1 MKKIF
6 SILILSAIAVIA
18 AFSLPSNMKTSRST
32 PDSQGHV
39 LTSLWKEADAF
50 RKADMPLKQLAVLER
65 IRDEAAAKR
74 LHKDF
79 YDAATEAFGVAVSRN
94 WKDSERLEK
103 DLERRIDEYDEPI
116 VTFFHRSGEGYPAD
130 SILASESRLR
140 TGRNTAFYT
149 GFSLPD
155 GAMEDVV
162 ISLVKDDFEYCL
174 WKVCSENEAF
184 DPEGKAFRALRTLC
198 SGRYPLEEY
207 LDYRKSLYRI
217 PYGKS
222 MEECLRFAGEHR
234 GQAVRLLALGEY
246 VTCLK
251 DSLDRADAA
260 SPGYEDLLSLC
271 REYEEERKSY
281 RSGTDRLI
289 ATQVKTFENMI
300 GTLKAKALA
309 VEFERDTVRIL
320 ARNLRSVTLTLKTD
334 ERKPVSLFRTTVS
347 ASGDKLYAPD
357 TIEVVLPGIDDGDY
371 LVELRRGNVKR
382 ESRYSR
388 RSLSIASRKDA
399 EMRNLIYIA
408 DSQTGEPLAKADLE
422 CFRSGELRSTAR
434 DFALD
439 GFTPLPDSFRDSS
452 GGPAANSVVA
462 SFRGPDGFLRK
473 SPELWLTYG
482 EFASSSTGET
492 SAECSIFTDKAA
504 YKPGETLRFKAVLYQ
519 ARTDGSSVVGQ
530 GCPVSVSLK
539 DAEGKEAASAD
550 LVTNEYGSV
559 AGDFLLPA
567 GRRNGRYRLEVSFT
581 APGDSRPTMRSRTV
595 VVDEFV
601 LPDYVISFEPS
612 DSLFLSGDTV
622 AVRGSVVSFT
632 GHKVAAASAT
642 YEVWEYSRT
651 ILSGTLALG
660 DDGSFEIRFPSASE
674 GSGRPYSVTVRVADA
689 TGETIENSRSVFVQG
704 TLYPSVEILN
714 ESGAQARVSAQDWSD
729 VRTVSGPEALV
740 RFSITNPEGKPV
752 ALPVSYTLVDPEG
765 RVSASGTG
773 KTGETV
779 TLRLP
784 SAGAYSLKMD
794 VKAVGRSGRTISAS
808 RQTRL
813 LRFDDSASTLDAP
826 FEHVFSLVGPCR
838 NGSLRPGED
847 IHLKVGAGD
856 GPVWMLVELFGDRKQ
871 LLEKRLVFL
880 EGVSGKEGSVADV
893 MFDCRDDW
901 PEGLF
906 LNVFYFRKGR
916 SFSYSKTFVREREMP
931 ALPLSFSRF
940 VDSALPG
947 ARYGISLSTDP
958 DAEVVA
964 AVFDKSSETFGAN
977 VWNRSFKP
985 VREVASVSVR
995 SGCGFF
1001 TGENLPLGYDSMTE
1015 DVAIVYGKPSGR
1027 PLVATK
1033 SSVAMNDRVASAPDV
1048 VDSVVEESS
1057 AVFDDDVSGSA
1068 TGQVRSDFSTSLA
1081 FEPFLR
1087 PDSDGN
1093 ISFDFETSD
1102 RLSTFVVQV
1111 YAHNK
1116 SMRDTLVRK
1125 EFVVSLPVRLSVVQ
1139 PDYLYRGDRLTLHAA
1154 LNSLS
1159 GKPVDGTVTLSLF
1172 SSGDYRDSRPFRTYS
1187 KKVTVPAGASLPLS
1201 FDLKPADGDSLGIL
1215 LSFAGNG
1222 AETGEAFS
1230 DCVFVTVPV
1239 KEDCQVITE
1248 SHSAVLLPGADRD
1261 AVLKQLRESFTGISS
1276 YGAEY
1281 SETDIR
1287 AMLLDALPAKVD
1299 PERKDVLSVT
1309 EAIYVRKVA
1318 ASLGADV
1325 SGECTDGELM
1335 NMLASCRNA
1344 DGGFG
1349 WFPGMKSSP
1358 ALTAAVLERYSRL
1371 CRLGLAA
1378 GRSELTA
1385 GRSELTA
1392 GRSELT
1398 AGRSDSVPGGFDAGS
1413 AGSDSVSGGSGLTA
1427 GGSEL
1432 TDGRSELTAGGSD
1445 SVSGG
1450 SGLTAGGSEPAP
1462 GGFNPAPSV
1471 RYLDNTQFL
1480 HGRAMPFW
1488 SGLLSWEQYMHV
1500 RSLYPEIGFDVSSE
1514 TASGMM
1520 AVKDNL
1526 KEFKTFAS
1534 RYLTPTARDGRGL
1547 QGMILQKARRIATL
1561 LNLASSR
1568 EGKALASAWGI
1579 TFGTGAK
1586 LRKSLEADVLS
1597 LVEYAV
1603 SHPSGGWYYPDAVM
1617 PQRGLL
1623 ENELYAHTILCDI
1636 FDDES
1641 VRKVTPSAG
1650 LPTPA
1655 ALADGIRLW
1664 IMLQKETQDW
1674 DTDPAFVDAVGV
1686 VLRGGDSVLEPRVV
1700 SLTKTYRSEIS
1711 GIKAA
1716 GNGFSIERRFYREI
1730 PATSATSAPE
1740 ASGAAASPASLA
1752 GGGSFSPASL
1762 DDGGTASGPAV
1773 TDGTSTASS
1782 LASGGSV
1789 SPASLAGGETAFGP
1803 AVTDGTSTASSLA
1816 SGGSVSPASL
1826 ASGGTASC
1834 PAVTDG
1840 TSTASSLSGG
1850 DRSDSPDGRIR
1861 EEISEGAEL
1870 AVGDKIIAEYRISSD
1885 ENRSFVRLSA
1895 PREASFRPVD
1905 QLSRNYGWWQGVIR
1919 LDGSF
1924 TITPQG
1930 YRNVKSDRTEYYFD
1944 VYPEDKTVIREEFF
1958 VTQEGT
1964 FKAPVVTIES
1974 LYAPHYRANDGF
1986 RGSVRT
1992 KFMEKVK

>member
-1 MKKIF
+1 MLQTDMKKIF

-79 YDAATEAFGVAVSRN
+79 YDAATEAFGVAVFRN

-116 VTFFHRSGEGYPAD
+116 VTFIHRSGEGYPAD

-140 TGRNTAFYT
+140 TGRNIAFYT

-222 MEECLRFAGEHR
+222 MEECLRFAGEHK

-271 REYEEERKSY
+271 REYEEERKTY

-300 GTLKAKALA
+300 GTLKAKDLA

-347 ASGDKLYAPD
+347 ASGDRLYAAD
-357 TIEVVLPGIDDGDY
+357 TVEVVLPGIDDGDY
-371 LVELRRGNVKR
+371 LVELRSGNVKR

-388 RSLSIASRKDA
+388 RSLSIAARKDA

-422 CFRSGELRSTAR
+422 CFRSGELRSTAK

-482 EFASSSTGET
+482 EFASSGTGET

-581 APGDSRPTMRSRTV
+581 APSDSRPTMRSRTV

-779 TLRLP
+779 TLELP
-784 SAGAYSLKMD
+784 STGAYSLKMD
-794 VKAVGRSGRTISAS
+794 VKAVGRGGRTISAS

-838 NGSLRPGED
+838 DGSLRPGED

-893 MFDCRDDW
+893 MFDCRDEY

-940 VDSALPG
+940 VDRTLPG

-964 AVFDKSSETFGAN
+964 AVFDKSSEAFGAN

-1015 DVAIVYGKPSGR
+1015 DVAIVYGKPYGR

-1057 AVFDDDVSGSA
+1057 AVFDDDASGSA
-1068 TGQVRSDFSTSLA
+1068 TGPVRSDFSTSLA

-1111 YAHNK
+1111 YAHDK

-1187 KKVTVPAGASLPLS
+1187 KKVTVPAGAALPLS

-1261 AVLKQLRESFTGISS
+1261 VVLKQLRERFTGISS

-1287 AMLLDALPAKVD
+1287 AMLLDALPGKVD

-1385 GRSELTA
+1385 GRS
-1392 GRSELT
+1392 
-1398 AGRSDSVPGGFDAGS
+1398 DSVPCGFDAGS

-1427 GGSEL
+1427 GGS
-1432 TDGRSELTAGGSD
+1432 DSAPGGFDSGSAGSDSVSAGSD

-1450 SGLTAGGSEPAP
+1450 SDSAPGGFDSGSAGSDSVSGGSEPAP
-1462 GGFNPAPSV
+1462 GGFDPAPSV

-1480 HGRAMPFW
+1480 HGCAMPFW

-1636 FDDES
+1636 FDDEY
-1641 VRKVTPSAG
+1641 VRTVTPSAG
-1650 LPTPA
+1650 LPTLSAGLPTPS

-1686 VLRGGDSVLEPRVV
+1686 VLRGGDSVLGTRVV

-1730 PATSATSAPE
+1730 PATSATSGPE
-1740 ASGAAASPASLA
+1740 VASGAASSA
-1752 GGGSFSPASL
+1752 
-1762 DDGGTASGPAV
+1762 
-1773 TDGTSTASS
+1773 S

-1789 SPASLAGGETAFGP
+1789 SSASLAGGETAFGP
-1803 AVTDGTSTASSLA
+1803 AVTDGTSTASSI
-1816 SGGSVSPASL
+1816 SGG
-1826 ASGGTASC
+1826 G
-1834 PAVTDG
+1834 
-1840 TSTASSLSGG
+1840 
-1850 DRSDSPDGRIR
+1850 RSASPDGRIR

-1905 QLSRNYGWWQGVIR
+1905 QLSRNYGWWLGIIR

-1924 TITPQG
+1924 SITPQG

-1986 RGSVRT
+1986 RSSVRT

>member
-1 MKKIF
+1 MLQTDMKKIF

-116 VTFFHRSGEGYPAD
+116 VTFFRRSGEGYPAD

-271 REYEEERKSY
+271 REYEEERKTY

-371 LVELRRGNVKR
+371 LVELRSGNVKR

-388 RSLSIASRKDA
+388 RSLSIAARKDA

-422 CFRSGELRSTAR
+422 CFRSGELRSTAK

-482 EFASSSTGET
+482 EFASSGTGET

-519 ARTDGSSVVGQ
+519 ARTDGSSVAGQ

-550 LVTNEYGSV
+550 FVTNEYGSV

-752 ALPVSYTLVDPEG
+752 ALPVSYTLIDPEG
-765 RVSASGTG
+765 RVSASGSG

-838 NGSLRPGED
+838 DGSLRQGED

-893 MFDCRDDW
+893 MFDCRDEY

-958 DAEVVA
+958 DAEAVA
-964 AVFDKSSETFGAN
+964 AVFDKSSEVFGAN

-1001 TGENLPLGYDSMTE
+1001 SGENLPLGYDSMTE

-1057 AVFDDDVSGSA
+1057 AVFDDDASLSA

-1111 YAHNK
+1111 YAHDK

-1287 AMLLDALPAKVD
+1287 AMLLDALPGKVD

-1358 ALTAAVLERYSRL
+1358 ALTAAVLERYSQL
-1371 CRLGLAA
+1371 CRLGLA
-1378 GRSELTA
+1378 
-1385 GRSELTA
+1385 
-1392 GRSELT
+1392 
-1398 AGRSDSVPGGFDAGS
+1398 PGGFD
-1413 AGSDSVSGGSGLTA
+1413 
-1427 GGSEL
+1427 
-1432 TDGRSELTAGGSD
+1432 
-1445 SVSGG
+1445 
-1450 SGLTAGGSEPAP
+1450 
-1462 GGFNPAPSV
+1462 PAPSV

-1520 AVKDNL
+1520 AVKENL

-1534 RYLTPTARDGRGL
+1534 HYLTPSAKDGRGL

-1568 EGKALASAWGI
+1568 DGKALASAWGI

-1641 VRKVTPSAG
+1641 VRKVAPSAG
-1650 LPTPA
+1650 LPTPS

-1686 VLRGGDSVLEPRVV
+1686 VLRGGDSVLGTRVV

-1730 PATSATSAPE
+1730 PATSATSGLE
-1740 ASGAAASPASLA
+1740 ATSGATSPASFAA
-1752 GGGSFSPASL
+1752 GGSTSPVSFA
-1762 DDGGTASGPAV
+1762 
-1773 TDGTSTASS
+1773 
-1782 LASGGSV
+1782 
-1789 SPASLAGGETAFGP
+1789 AG
-1803 AVTDGTSTASSLA
+1803 VQ
-1816 SGGSVSPASL
+1816 
-1826 ASGGTASC
+1826 
-1834 PAVTDG
+1834 
-1840 TSTASSLSGG
+1840 
-1850 DRSDSPDGRIR
+1850 SDSPDGRIR
-1861 EEISEGAEL
+1861 EEISEGTEL

-1905 QLSRNYGWWQGVIR
+1905 QLSRNYGWWLGIIR

-1924 TITPQG
+1924 SITPQG

>member
-1 MKKIF
+1 MLQTDMKKIL

-79 YDAATEAFGVAVSRN
+79 YDAATEAFSVAVSRN

-116 VTFFHRSGEGYPAD
+116 VTFFRRSGEGYPAD

-149 GFSLPD
+149 FFSLPD

-174 WKVCSENEAF
+174 WTVCSENEAF

-251 DSLDRADAA
+251 DSLDRADA
-260 SPGYEDLLSLC
+260 SSSGYEDLLSLC
-271 REYEEERKSY
+271 REYEEERKTY

-300 GTLKAKALA
+300 GTLKAKDLA

-371 LVELRRGNVKR
+371 LVELRSGNVKR

-388 RSLSIASRKDA
+388 RSLSIAARKDA

-422 CFRSGELRSTAR
+422 CFRSGELRSTANN
-434 DFALD
+434 FALD

-452 GGPAANSVVA
+452 GGPTASSVVA

-482 EFASSSTGET
+482 EFASSGTGEA

-550 LVTNEYGSV
+550 LTTNEYGSV

-765 RVSASGTG
+765 RVSASGSG

-779 TLRLP
+779 TLELP

-838 NGSLRPGED
+838 DGSLRPGED

-893 MFDCRDDW
+893 MFDCRDEY

-958 DAEVVA
+958 DAEAVA
-964 AVFDKSSETFGAN
+964 AVFDKSSEAFGAN

-1001 TGENLPLGYDSMTE
+1001 SGENLPLGYDSMTE

-1057 AVFDDDVSGSA
+1057 AVFDDDASGSA

-1111 YAHNK
+1111 YAHDK

-1172 SSGDYRDSRPFRTYS
+1172 SSGDYRDSRPFKTYS
-1187 KKVTVPAGASLPLS
+1187 KKVTVPAGAALPLS

-1261 AVLKQLRESFTGISS
+1261 AVLKQLRERFTGISS

-1358 ALTAAVLERYSRL
+1358 ALTAAVLERYSQL
-1371 CRLGLAA
+1371 CRLGLAP
-1378 GRSELTA
+1378 GR
-1385 GRSELTA
+1385 
-1392 GRSELT
+1392 
-1398 AGRSDSVPGGFDAGS
+1398 
-1413 AGSDSVSGGSGLTA
+1413 SGLTA
-1427 GGSEL
+1427 G
-1432 TDGRSELTAGGSD
+1432 R
-1445 SVSGG
+1445 
-1450 SGLTAGGSEPAP
+1450 SEPAP
-1462 GGFNPAPSV
+1462 GGFDPGSGGSDWVSGGSEPALGGFDPAPSV

-1520 AVKDNL
+1520 AVKENL

-1534 RYLTPTARDGRGL
+1534 RYLTPSARDGRGL
-1547 QGMILQKARRIATL
+1547 QGLILQKARRIATL

-1568 EGKALASAWGI
+1568 DGKALASAWGI

-1641 VRKVTPSAG
+1641 VRTVAPSAGLSTPSAG
-1650 LPTPA
+1650 LPTPS

-1686 VLRGGDSVLEPRVV
+1686 VLRGGDSVLGTRVV

-1730 PATSATSAPE
+1730 PATSATSGPE
-1740 ASGAAASPASLA
+1740 ATSAAASPASLA
-1752 GGGSFSPASL
+1752 S
-1762 DDGGTASGPAV
+1762 GGTASGPAV

-1782 LASGGSV
+1782 LSGGGRSA
-1789 SPASLAGGETAFGP
+1789 SPASLAAG
-1803 AVTDGTSTASSLA
+1803 VQ
-1816 SGGSVSPASL
+1816 SGSA
-1826 ASGGTASC
+1826 A
-1834 PAVTDG
+1834 
-1840 TSTASSLSGG
+1840 
-1850 DRSDSPDGRIR
+1850 GRIR
-1861 EEISEGAEL
+1861 EEISEGTEL

-1905 QLSRNYGWWQGVIR
+1905 QLSRNYGWWLGILR

-1924 TITPQG
+1924 SITPQG

-1944 VYPEDKTVIREEFF
+1944 VYPEDKTVIKEEFF

>member
-79 YDAATEAFGVAVSRN
+79 YDAATEAFSVAVSRN

-116 VTFFHRSGEGYPAD
+116 VTFFRRSGEGYPAD

-149 GFSLPD
+149 FFSLPD

-174 WKVCSENEAF
+174 WTVCSENEAF

-251 DSLDRADAA
+251 DSLDRADA
-260 SPGYEDLLSLC
+260 SSSGYEDLLSLC
-271 REYEEERKSY
+271 REYEEERKTY

-300 GTLKAKALA
+300 GTLKAKDLA

-371 LVELRRGNVKR
+371 LVELRSENVKW

-388 RSLSIASRKDA
+388 RSLSIAARKDA

-422 CFRSGELRSTAR
+422 CFCSGELRSTAK

-482 EFASSSTGET
+482 EFASSGSGET

-651 ILSGTLALG
+651 ILSGTLALR

-752 ALPVSYTLVDPEG
+752 ALPVSYTLIDPEG
-765 RVSASGTG
+765 RVSASGSG

-838 NGSLRPGED
+838 DGSLRPGED

-893 MFDCRDDW
+893 MFDCRDEY

-940 VDSALPG
+940 VDRTLPG

-958 DAEVVA
+958 DAEAVA
-964 AVFDKSSETFGAN
+964 AVFDKSSEVFGAN

-1001 TGENLPLGYDSMTE
+1001 SGENLPLGYDSMTE

-1057 AVFDDDVSGSA
+1057 AVFDDDASGSA
-1068 TGQVRSDFSTSLA
+1068 TGPVRSDFSTSLA

-1087 PDSDGN
+1087 PDSEGN

-1111 YAHNK
+1111 YAHDK

-1172 SSGDYRDSRPFRTYS
+1172 GSGDYRDSRPFRTYS
-1187 KKVTVPAGASLPLS
+1187 KKVTVPAGAALPLS

-1261 AVLKQLRESFTGISS
+1261 VVLKQLRERFTGISS

-1378 GRSELTA
+1378 GRSGLTA
-1385 GRSELTA
+1385 GSF
-1392 GRSELT
+1392 
-1398 AGRSDSVPGGFDAGS
+1398 DSVSGGSDPGS

-1427 GGSEL
+1427 GGS
-1432 TDGRSELTAGGSD
+1432 DSAPGGFD
-1445 SVSGG
+1445 PAPG
-1450 SGLTAGGSEPAP
+1450 SFDPAP
-1462 GGFNPAPSV
+1462 GGFDPAPSV

-1520 AVKDNL
+1520 AVKENL

-1534 RYLTPTARDGRGL
+1534 RYLTPSARDGRGL
-1547 QGMILQKARRIATL
+1547 QGLILQKARRIATL

-1568 EGKALASAWGI
+1568 DGKALASAWGI

-1636 FDDES
+1636 FDDEY

-1650 LPTPA
+1650 LPTPS

-1686 VLRGGDSVLEPRVV
+1686 VLRGGDSVLGTRVV

-1730 PATSATSAPE
+1730 PATSATSGPE
-1740 ASGAAASPASLA
+1740 ATSGAASPASLA
-1752 GGGSFSPASL
+1752 TGVQSGSA
-1762 DDGGTASGPAV
+1762 A
-1773 TDGTSTASS
+1773 
-1782 LASGGSV
+1782 
-1789 SPASLAGGETAFGP
+1789 
-1803 AVTDGTSTASSLA
+1803 
-1816 SGGSVSPASL
+1816 
-1826 ASGGTASC
+1826 
-1834 PAVTDG
+1834 
-1840 TSTASSLSGG
+1840 
-1850 DRSDSPDGRIR
+1850 GRIR
-1861 EEISEGAEL
+1861 EEISEGTEL

-1905 QLSRNYGWWQGVIR
+1905 QLSRNYGWWLGIIR

-1924 TITPQG
+1924 SITPQG

-1986 RGSVRT
+1986 RSSVRT

>member
-1 MKKIF
+1 MLQTDMKKIF

-32 PDSQGHV
+32 PDSHGHV

-79 YDAATEAFGVAVSRN
+79 YDAATEAFGVAVFRN

-116 VTFFHRSGEGYPAD
+116 VTFIHRSGEGYPAD

-140 TGRNTAFYT
+140 TGRNIAFYT

-271 REYEEERKSY
+271 REYEEERKTY

-300 GTLKAKALA
+300 GTLKAKDLA

-347 ASGDKLYAPD
+347 ASGDRLYAAD
-357 TIEVVLPGIDDGDY
+357 TVEVVLPGIDDGDY
-371 LVELRRGNVKR
+371 LVELRSGNVKR
-382 ESRYSR
+382 ESRYFR

-422 CFRSGELRSTAR
+422 CFRSGELRSTAK

-482 EFASSSTGET
+482 EFASSGTGET

-519 ARTDGSSVVGQ
+519 ARADGSSVAGQ
-530 GCPVSVSLK
+530 GCPVSVSFK

-595 VVDEFV
+595 IVDEFV

-765 RVSASGTG
+765 RVSASGSG

-779 TLRLP
+779 TLELP

-794 VKAVGRSGRTISAS
+794 VKAVGRGGRTISAS

-838 NGSLRPGED
+838 DGSLRPGED

-893 MFDCRDDW
+893 MFDCRDEY

-940 VDSALPG
+940 VDRTLPG

-964 AVFDKSSETFGAN
+964 AVFDKSSEAFGAN

-1015 DVAIVYGKPSGR
+1015 DVAIVYGKPYGR

-1057 AVFDDDVSGSA
+1057 AVFDDDASGSA
-1068 TGQVRSDFSTSLA
+1068 TGPVRSDFSTSLA

-1111 YAHNK
+1111 YAHDK

-1187 KKVTVPAGASLPLS
+1187 KKVTVPAGAALPLS

-1261 AVLKQLRESFTGISS
+1261 VVLKQLRERFTGISS

-1287 AMLLDALPAKVD
+1287 AMLLDALPGKVD

-1385 GRSELTA
+1385 GRS
-1392 GRSELT
+1392 
-1398 AGRSDSVPGGFDAGS
+1398 DSVPCGFDAGS

-1427 GGSEL
+1427 GGS
-1432 TDGRSELTAGGSD
+1432 DSAPGGFDSGSAGSD
-1445 SVSGG
+1445 SVS
-1450 SGLTAGGSEPAP
+1450 GGSEPAP
-1462 GGFNPAPSV
+1462 GGFDPAPSV

-1480 HGRAMPFW
+1480 HGCAMPFW

-1636 FDDES
+1636 FDDEY
-1641 VRKVTPSAG
+1641 VRTVTPSAG
-1650 LPTPA
+1650 LPTLSAGLPTPS

-1686 VLRGGDSVLEPRVV
+1686 VLRGGDSVLGTRVV

-1730 PATSATSAPE
+1730 PATSATSGPE
-1740 ASGAAASPASLA
+1740 VASGAASSA
-1752 GGGSFSPASL
+1752 
-1762 DDGGTASGPAV
+1762 
-1773 TDGTSTASS
+1773 S

-1789 SPASLAGGETAFGP
+1789 SSASLAGGETAFGP
-1803 AVTDGTSTASSLA
+1803 AVTDGTSTASSI
-1816 SGGSVSPASL
+1816 SGG
-1826 ASGGTASC
+1826 G
-1834 PAVTDG
+1834 
-1840 TSTASSLSGG
+1840 
-1850 DRSDSPDGRIR
+1850 RSASPDGRIR

-1905 QLSRNYGWWQGVIR
+1905 QLSRNYGWWLGIIR

-1924 TITPQG
+1924 SITPQG

-1986 RGSVRT
+1986 RSSVRT

>member
-1 MKKIF
+1 MLQTDMKKIF

-116 VTFFHRSGEGYPAD
+116 VTFIHRSGEGYPAD

-222 MEECLRFAGEHR
+222 MEECLRFAGEHK

-271 REYEEERKSY
+271 REYEEERKTY

-371 LVELRRGNVKR
+371 LVELRSGNVKR

-422 CFRSGELRSTAR
+422 CFRSGELRSTAK

-595 VVDEFV
+595 IVDEFV

-779 TLRLP
+779 TLELP
-784 SAGAYSLKMD
+784 STGAYSLKMD

-893 MFDCRDDW
+893 MFDCRDEY

-940 VDSALPG
+940 VDRTLPG

-958 DAEVVA
+958 DAEAVA

-1001 TGENLPLGYDSMTE
+1001 SGENLPLGYDSMTE

-1033 SSVAMNDRVASAPDV
+1033 SSVAMNDLVASAPDV

-1057 AVFDDDVSGSA
+1057 AVFDDDASGSA
-1068 TGQVRSDFSTSLA
+1068 TGPVRSDFSTSLA

-1111 YAHNK
+1111 YAHDK

-1159 GKPVDGTVTLSLF
+1159 GKPVDGMVTLSLF

-1187 KKVTVPAGASLPLS
+1187 KKVTVPAGAALPLS

-1261 AVLKQLRESFTGISS
+1261 VVLKQLRERFTGISS

-1287 AMLLDALPAKVD
+1287 AMLLDALPGKVD

-1385 GRSELTA
+1385 GRS
-1392 GRSELT
+1392 
-1398 AGRSDSVPGGFDAGS
+1398 DSVPCGFDAGS

-1427 GGSEL
+1427 GGS
-1432 TDGRSELTAGGSD
+1432 DSAPGGFDSGSAGSDSVSAGSD

-1450 SGLTAGGSEPAP
+1450 SDSAPGGFDSGSAGSDSVSGGSEPAP
-1462 GGFNPAPSV
+1462 GGFDPAPSV

-1480 HGRAMPFW
+1480 HGCAMPFW

-1534 RYLTPTARDGRGL
+1534 RYLTPSARDGRGL
-1547 QGMILQKARRIATL
+1547 QGLILQKARRIATL

-1568 EGKALASAWGI
+1568 DGKALASAWGI

-1636 FDDES
+1636 FDDEY
-1641 VRKVTPSAG
+1641 VRTVTPSAG
-1650 LPTPA
+1650 LPTLSAGLPTPS

-1686 VLRGGDSVLEPRVV
+1686 VLRGGDSVLGTRVV

-1716 GNGFSIERRFYREI
+1716 GNGFSIERRFSRDI
-1730 PATSATSAPE
+1730 PATSATAGPE
-1740 ASGAAASPASLA
+1740 VARGAASSA
-1752 GGGSFSPASL
+1752 
-1762 DDGGTASGPAV
+1762 
-1773 TDGTSTASS
+1773 S

-1789 SPASLAGGETAFGP
+1789 SSASLAGGETAFGP
-1803 AVTDGTSTASSLA
+1803 AVTDGTSTASSI
-1816 SGGSVSPASL
+1816 SGG
-1826 ASGGTASC
+1826 G
-1834 PAVTDG
+1834 
-1840 TSTASSLSGG
+1840 
-1850 DRSDSPDGRIR
+1850 RSASPDGRIR

-1905 QLSRNYGWWQGVIR
+1905 QLSRNYGWWLGIIR

-1924 TITPQG
+1924 SITPQG

-1986 RGSVRT
+1986 RGSVWT

>member
-1 MKKIF
+1 MLQTDMKKIF

-116 VTFFHRSGEGYPAD
+116 VTFFRRSGEGYPAD

-251 DSLDRADAA
+251 DSLDRADAS

-271 REYEEERKSY
+271 REYEEERKTY

-347 ASGDKLYAPD
+347 ASGDKLYAAD
-357 TIEVVLPGIDDGDY
+357 TVEVVLPGIDDGDY
-371 LVELRRGNVKR
+371 LVELRSGNVKR

-388 RSLSIASRKDA
+388 RSLSIAARKDA

-422 CFRSGELRSTAR
+422 CFRSGELSSTAK

-482 EFASSSTGET
+482 EFASSGTGET

-642 YEVWEYSRT
+642 YEVREYSRT

-714 ESGAQARVSAQDWSD
+714 ESGAQARVSSQDWSD

-779 TLRLP
+779 TLELP

-794 VKAVGRSGRTISAS
+794 VKAVGRGGRTISAS

-838 NGSLRPGED
+838 DGSLRPGED

-893 MFDCRDDW
+893 MFDCRDEY

-958 DAEVVA
+958 DAEAVA
-964 AVFDKSSETFGAN
+964 AVFDKSSEAFGAN

-985 VREVASVSVR
+985 VREVARVSVR

-1001 TGENLPLGYDSMTE
+1001 SGENLPLGYDSMTE

-1057 AVFDDDVSGSA
+1057 AVFDDDASGSA

-1087 PDSDGN
+1087 PDSEGN

-1111 YAHNK
+1111 YAHDK

-1154 LNSLS
+1154 VNSLS

-1172 SSGDYRDSRPFRTYS
+1172 GSGDYRDSRPFRTYS
-1187 KKVTVPAGASLPLS
+1187 KKVTVPAGAALPLS

-1261 AVLKQLRESFTGISS
+1261 VVLKQLRESFTGISS

-1287 AMLLDALPAKVD
+1287 AMLLDALPGKVD

-1318 ASLGADV
+1318 ASLGVDV
-1325 SGECTDGELM
+1325 SGECADGELM

-1378 GRSELTA
+1378 GS
-1385 GRSELTA
+1385 
-1392 GRSELT
+1392 
-1398 AGRSDSVPGGFDAGS
+1398 FD
-1413 AGSDSVSGGSGLTA
+1413 
-1427 GGSEL
+1427 
-1432 TDGRSELTAGGSD
+1432 
-1445 SVSGG
+1445 
-1450 SGLTAGGSEPAP
+1450 
-1462 GGFNPAPSV
+1462 PAPSV

-1500 RSLYPEIGFDVSSE
+1500 RSLYPEIVFDASSE

-1534 RYLTPTARDGRGL
+1534 RYLTPSARDGRGL
-1547 QGMILQKARRIATL
+1547 QGLILQKARRIATL

-1641 VRKVTPSAG
+1641 VRTVAPSAG
-1650 LPTPA
+1650 LPTPS

-1686 VLRGGDSVLEPRVV
+1686 VLRGGDSVLETRVV

-1730 PATSATSAPE
+1730 PATSAASGPE
-1740 ASGAAASPASLA
+1740 ASGAAA
-1752 GGGSFSPASL
+1752 SPASL

-1782 LASGGSV
+1782 LSGG
-1789 SPASLAGGETAFGP
+1789 G
-1803 AVTDGTSTASSLA
+1803 
-1816 SGGSVSPASL
+1816 
-1826 ASGGTASC
+1826 
-1834 PAVTDG
+1834 
-1840 TSTASSLSGG
+1840 
-1850 DRSDSPDGRIR
+1850 RSASPDGRIR
-1861 EEISEGAEL
+1861 EEISEGTEL

-1905 QLSRNYGWWQGVIR
+1905 QLSRNYGWWLGVIR

-1924 TITPQG
+1924 SITPQG

>member
-1 MKKIF
+1 MLQTDMKKIF

-116 VTFFHRSGEGYPAD
+116 VTFIHRSGEGYPAD

-251 DSLDRADAA
+251 DSLDRADA
-260 SPGYEDLLSLC
+260 SSSGYEDLLSLC
-271 REYEEERKSY
+271 QEYEEERKTY

-357 TIEVVLPGIDDGDY
+357 TIEVVLPGVDDGDY
-371 LVELRRGNVKR
+371 LVELRSGNVKW

-388 RSLSIASRKDA
+388 RSLSIAVRKDA

-422 CFRSGELRSTAR
+422 CFRSGELRSTAK

-452 GGPAANSVVA
+452 GGPTASSVVA

-482 EFASSSTGET
+482 EFASSGTGET

-581 APGDSRPTMRSRTV
+581 APGDSRPTMRTRTV

-612 DSLFLSGDTV
+612 DSLFLVGDTV

-752 ALPVSYTLVDPEG
+752 ALPVFYTLIDPEG
-765 RVSASGTG
+765 RVSASGSG

-779 TLRLP
+779 TLELP

-893 MFDCRDDW
+893 MFDCRDEY

-958 DAEVVA
+958 DAEAVA
-964 AVFDKSSETFGAN
+964 AVFDKSSEVFGAN

-1001 TGENLPLGYDSMTE
+1001 SGENLPLGYDSMTE

-1033 SSVAMNDRVASAPDV
+1033 SSVAMNDLVASAPDV

-1057 AVFDDDVSGSA
+1057 DVFDDDASGSA

-1087 PDSDGN
+1087 PDSEGN

-1111 YAHNK
+1111 YAHDN

-1261 AVLKQLRESFTGISS
+1261 AILKQLRESFTGISS

-1287 AMLLDALPAKVD
+1287 AMLLDALPGKVD

-1325 SGECTDGELM
+1325 SGECADEELM

-1358 ALTAAVLERYSRL
+1358 ALTAAVLERYSQL

-1378 GRSELTA
+1378 G
-1385 GRSELTA
+1385 
-1392 GRSELT
+1392 
-1398 AGRSDSVPGGFDAGS
+1398 FD
-1413 AGSDSVSGGSGLTA
+1413 
-1427 GGSEL
+1427 
-1432 TDGRSELTAGGSD
+1432 
-1445 SVSGG
+1445 
-1450 SGLTAGGSEPAP
+1450 
-1462 GGFNPAPSV
+1462 PAPSV

-1534 RYLTPTARDGRGL
+1534 HYLTPSSRDGRGL

-1641 VRKVTPSAG
+1641 VRTVAPSAG
-1650 LPTPA
+1650 LPTLSAGLPTPS

-1686 VLRGGDSVLEPRVV
+1686 VLRGGDSVLGTRVV

-1730 PATSATSAPE
+1730 PATSA
-1740 ASGAAASPASLA
+1740 
-1752 GGGSFSPASL
+1752 
-1762 DDGGTASGPAV
+1762 
-1773 TDGTSTASS
+1773 
-1782 LASGGSV
+1782 
-1789 SPASLAGGETAFGP
+1789 
-1803 AVTDGTSTASSLA
+1803 
-1816 SGGSVSPASL
+1816 
-1826 ASGGTASC
+1826 ASC

-1840 TSTASSLSGG
+1840 TSTALSLSGG
-1850 DRSDSPDGRIR
+1850 GRSASSAGRIR
-1861 EEISEGAEL
+1861 EEISEGTEL
-1870 AVGDKIIAEYRISSD
+1870 AVGDKIIAEYWISSD
-1885 ENRSFVRLSA
+1885 ENRIFVRLSA

-1905 QLSRNYGWWQGVIR
+1905 QLSRNYGWWLGIIR

-1924 TITPQG
+1924 TITSQG

-1986 RGSVRT
+1986 RSSVRT

>member
-18 AFSLPSNMKTSRST
+18 AFSLHSNMKTSRPT

-50 RKADMPLKQLAVLER
+50 RKADMPLKQIAVLER
-65 IRDEAAAKR
+65 IREEAAAKR

-79 YDAATEAFGVAVSRN
+79 YDAATEAFSVAVSRN

-116 VTFFHRSGEGYPAD
+116 VTFIHRSGEGYPAD

-184 DPEGKAFRALRTLC
+184 DPEGKAFRALLTLC

-271 REYEEERKSY
+271 REYEEERKTY

-347 ASGDKLYAPD
+347 ASGDKLYAAD
-357 TIEVVLPGIDDGDY
+357 TVEVVLPGIDDGDY
-371 LVELRRGNVKR
+371 LVELRSGNVKR

-422 CFRSGELRSTAR
+422 CFRSGELRSTAK

-452 GGPAANSVVA
+452 GGPTASSVVA

-550 LVTNEYGSV
+550 LTTNEYGSV

-581 APGDSRPTMRSRTV
+581 APGDSRPIMRSRTV

-612 DSLFLSGDTV
+612 DSLFLAGDTV

-714 ESGAQARVSAQDWSD
+714 ESGAQARVSSQDWSD

-765 RVSASGTG
+765 RVSASGSG

-838 NGSLRPGED
+838 DGSLRPGED

-893 MFDCRDDW
+893 MFDCRDEY

-958 DAEVVA
+958 DAEAVA
-964 AVFDKSSETFGAN
+964 AVFDKSSEVFGAN

-1057 AVFDDDVSGSA
+1057 AVFDDDASGSA

-1111 YAHNK
+1111 YAHDK

-1187 KKVTVPAGASLPLS
+1187 KKVTVPAGAALPLS

-1261 AVLKQLRESFTGISS
+1261 AILKQLRESFTGISS
-1276 YGAEY
+1276 YGADY

-1325 SGECTDGELM
+1325 CGECTDGELM

-1385 GRSELTA
+1385 G
-1392 GRSELT
+1392 
-1398 AGRSDSVPGGFDAGS
+1398 GF
-1413 AGSDSVSGGSGLTA
+1413 DSVSGGSEPAHDGFDPA
-1427 GGSEL
+1427 PGSF
-1432 TDGRSELTAGGSD
+1432 D

-1450 SGLTAGGSEPAP
+1450 SEPAL
-1462 GGFNPAPSV
+1462 GGFDPAPSV

-1534 RYLTPTARDGRGL
+1534 RYLTPSARDGRGL
-1547 QGMILQKARRIATL
+1547 QGLILQKARRIATL

-1636 FDDES
+1636 FDDEY
-1641 VRKVTPSAG
+1641 VRTVTPSAG
-1650 LPTPA
+1650 LPTLSAGLPTPS

-1686 VLRGGDSVLEPRVV
+1686 VLRGGDSVLGTRVV

-1730 PATSATSAPE
+1730 PATSAASGPE
-1740 ASGAAASPASLA
+1740 ASGAAA
-1752 GGGSFSPASL
+1752 SPASL

-1789 SPASLAGGETAFGP
+1789 SPASLAGGETASGP
-1803 AVTDGTSTASSLA
+1803 AVTE
-1816 SGGSVSPASL
+1816 
-1826 ASGGTASC
+1826 
-1834 PAVTDG
+1834 G

-1850 DRSDSPDGRIR
+1850 GRSASPDGRIR
-1861 EEISEGAEL
+1861 EEISEGTEL
-1870 AVGDKIIAEYRISSD
+1870 AVGDKIIAEYRVSSD

-1905 QLSRNYGWWQGVIR
+1905 QLSRNYGWWLVIIR

-1924 TITPQG
+1924 SITPQG

-1986 RGSVRT
+1986 RSSVRT

>member
-50 RKADMPLKQLAVLER
+50 RKADMPQKQLAVLER

-116 VTFFHRSGEGYPAD
+116 VTFIHRSGEGYPAD

-271 REYEEERKSY
+271 REYEEERKTY

-371 LVELRRGNVKR
+371 LVELRSGNVKR

-422 CFRSGELRSTAR
+422 CFRSGELRSTAK

-595 VVDEFV
+595 IVDEFV

-765 RVSASGTG
+765 RVSASGSG

-779 TLRLP
+779 TLELP

-893 MFDCRDDW
+893 MFDCRDEY

-940 VDSALPG
+940 VDRTLPG

-958 DAEVVA
+958 DAEAVA

-1001 TGENLPLGYDSMTE
+1001 SGENLPLGYDSMTE

-1033 SSVAMNDRVASAPDV
+1033 SSVAMNDLVASAPDV

-1057 AVFDDDVSGSA
+1057 AVFDDDASGSA
-1068 TGQVRSDFSTSLA
+1068 TGPVRSDFSTSLA

-1111 YAHNK
+1111 YAHDK

-1159 GKPVDGTVTLSLF
+1159 GKPVDGMVTLSLF

-1187 KKVTVPAGASLPLS
+1187 KKVTVPAGAALPLS

-1261 AVLKQLRESFTGISS
+1261 VVLKQLRERFTGISS

-1287 AMLLDALPAKVD
+1287 AMLLDALPGKVD

-1385 GRSELTA
+1385 GRS
-1392 GRSELT
+1392 
-1398 AGRSDSVPGGFDAGS
+1398 DSVPCGFDAGS

-1427 GGSEL
+1427 GGS
-1432 TDGRSELTAGGSD
+1432 DSAPGGFDSGSAGSDSVSAGSD

-1450 SGLTAGGSEPAP
+1450 SDSAPGGFDSGSAGSDSVSGGSEPAP
-1462 GGFNPAPSV
+1462 GGFDPAPSV

-1480 HGRAMPFW
+1480 HGCAMPFW

-1636 FDDES
+1636 FDDEY
-1641 VRKVTPSAG
+1641 VRTVTPSAG
-1650 LPTPA
+1650 LPTLSAGLPTPS

-1686 VLRGGDSVLEPRVV
+1686 VLRGGDSVLGTRVV

-1730 PATSATSAPE
+1730 PATSATSGPE
-1740 ASGAAASPASLA
+1740 VASGAASSA
-1752 GGGSFSPASL
+1752 
-1762 DDGGTASGPAV
+1762 
-1773 TDGTSTASS
+1773 S

-1789 SPASLAGGETAFGP
+1789 SSASLAGGETAFGP
-1803 AVTDGTSTASSLA
+1803 AVTDGTSTASSI
-1816 SGGSVSPASL
+1816 SGG
-1826 ASGGTASC
+1826 G
-1834 PAVTDG
+1834 
-1840 TSTASSLSGG
+1840 
-1850 DRSDSPDGRIR
+1850 RSASPDGRIR

-1905 QLSRNYGWWQGVIR
+1905 QLSRNYGWWLGIIR

-1924 TITPQG
+1924 SITPQG

-1986 RGSVRT
+1986 RSSVRT

>member
-18 AFSLPSNMKTSRST
+18 AFSLHSNMKTSRPT

-79 YDAATEAFGVAVSRN
+79 YDAATEAFDVAVSRN

-116 VTFFHRSGEGYPAD
+116 VTFFRRSGEGYPAD

-149 GFSLPD
+149 FFSLPD

-174 WKVCSENEAF
+174 WTVCSENEAF

-271 REYEEERKSY
+271 REYEEERKTY

-347 ASGDKLYAPD
+347 ASGDRLYAAD
-357 TIEVVLPGIDDGDY
+357 TVEVVLPGIDDGDY
-371 LVELRRGNVKR
+371 LVELRSGNVKR

-422 CFRSGELRSTAR
+422 CFRSGELRSTAK

-482 EFASSSTGET
+482 EFASSGTGET

-519 ARTDGSSVVGQ
+519 ARTDGSSVAGQ

-581 APGDSRPTMRSRTV
+581 APGDSRPTMRTRTV

-714 ESGAQARVSAQDWSD
+714 ESGAQARVSSQDWSD

-752 ALPVSYTLVDPEG
+752 ALPVSYTLIDPEG
-765 RVSASGTG
+765 RVSASGSG

-779 TLRLP
+779 TLELP

-838 NGSLRPGED
+838 DGSLRPGED

-893 MFDCRDDW
+893 MFDCRDEY

-916 SFSYSKTFVREREMP
+916 SFSYSKTFVREREIP

-947 ARYGISLSTDP
+947 ARYEISLSTDP
-958 DAEVVA
+958 DAEAVA
-964 AVFDKSSETFGAN
+964 AVFDKSSEVFGAN

-1001 TGENLPLGYDSMTE
+1001 SGENLPLGYDSMTE

-1033 SSVAMNDRVASAPDV
+1033 SSVAMNDLVASAPDV

-1057 AVFDDDVSGSA
+1057 DVFDDDASGSA
-1068 TGQVRSDFSTSLA
+1068 TGPVRSDFSTSLA

-1111 YAHNK
+1111 YAHDK

-1154 LNSLS
+1154 VNSLS

-1261 AVLKQLRESFTGISS
+1261 VVLKQLRESFTGISS

-1378 GRSELTA
+1378 A
-1385 GRSELTA
+1385 
-1392 GRSELT
+1392 
-1398 AGRSDSVPGGFDAGS
+1398 GFD
-1413 AGSDSVSGGSGLTA
+1413 
-1427 GGSEL
+1427 
-1432 TDGRSELTAGGSD
+1432 
-1445 SVSGG
+1445 
-1450 SGLTAGGSEPAP
+1450 
-1462 GGFNPAPSV
+1462 PAPSV

-1520 AVKDNL
+1520 AVKENL

-1534 RYLTPTARDGRGL
+1534 RYLTPSARDGRGL
-1547 QGMILQKARRIATL
+1547 QGLILQKARRIATL

-1568 EGKALASAWGI
+1568 DGKALASAWGI

-1636 FDDES
+1636 FDDEY

-1650 LPTPA
+1650 LPTPS

-1686 VLRGGDSVLEPRVV
+1686 VLRGGDSVLGTRVV

-1730 PATSATSAPE
+1730 PATSATSGPE
-1740 ASGAAASPASLA
+1740 ATSAAASPASLA
-1752 GGGSFSPASL
+1752 V
-1762 DDGGTASGPAV
+1762 GGT
-1773 TDGTSTASS
+1773 T
-1782 LASGGSV
+1782 
-1789 SPASLAGGETAFGP
+1789 SPASLATG
-1803 AVTDGTSTASSLA
+1803 VQ
-1816 SGGSVSPASL
+1816 SGSA
-1826 ASGGTASC
+1826 A
-1834 PAVTDG
+1834 
-1840 TSTASSLSGG
+1840 
-1850 DRSDSPDGRIR
+1850 GRIR
-1861 EEISEGAEL
+1861 EEISEGTEL

-1905 QLSRNYGWWQGVIR
+1905 QLSRNYGWWLGIIR

>member
-79 YDAATEAFGVAVSRN
+79 YDAATEAFSVAVSRN

-116 VTFFHRSGEGYPAD
+116 VTFFRRSGEGYPAD

-149 GFSLPD
+149 FFSLPD

-174 WKVCSENEAF
+174 WTVCSENEAF

-251 DSLDRADAA
+251 DSLDRADA
-260 SPGYEDLLSLC
+260 SSSGYEDLLSLC
-271 REYEEERKSY
+271 REYEEERKTY

-300 GTLKAKALA
+300 GTLKAKDLA

-371 LVELRRGNVKR
+371 LVELRSGNVKW

-388 RSLSIASRKDA
+388 RSLSIAARKDA

-452 GGPAANSVVA
+452 GGPTASSVVA

-482 EFASSSTGET
+482 EFASSGTGET

-752 ALPVSYTLVDPEG
+752 ALPVSYTLIDPEG
-765 RVSASGTG
+765 RVSASGSG

-779 TLRLP
+779 TLELP

-838 NGSLRPGED
+838 DGSLRPGED

-893 MFDCRDDW
+893 MFDCRDEY

-964 AVFDKSSETFGAN
+964 AVFDKSSEVFGAN

-1001 TGENLPLGYDSMTE
+1001 SGENLPLGYDSMTE

-1111 YAHNK
+1111 YAHDK

-1154 LNSLS
+1154 VNSLS

-1187 KKVTVPAGASLPLS
+1187 KKVTVPAGAALPLS

-1239 KEDCQVITE
+1239 KEDCKVITE

-1261 AVLKQLRESFTGISS
+1261 AVLKQLRERFTGISS

-1358 ALTAAVLERYSRL
+1358 ALTAAVLERYSQL

-1378 GRSELTA
+1378 A
-1385 GRSELTA
+1385 
-1392 GRSELT
+1392 
-1398 AGRSDSVPGGFDAGS
+1398 GFD
-1413 AGSDSVSGGSGLTA
+1413 
-1427 GGSEL
+1427 
-1432 TDGRSELTAGGSD
+1432 
-1445 SVSGG
+1445 
-1450 SGLTAGGSEPAP
+1450 
-1462 GGFNPAPSV
+1462 PAPSV

-1514 TASGMM
+1514 TASGMI

-1534 RYLTPTARDGRGL
+1534 HYLTPSARDGRGL
-1547 QGMILQKARRIATL
+1547 QGQILQKARRIATL

-1568 EGKALASAWGI
+1568 DGKALASAWGI

-1603 SHPSGGWYYPDAVM
+1603 SHQSGGWYYPDAVM

-1636 FDDES
+1636 FDDEY

-1650 LPTPA
+1650 LPTPSA
-1655 ALADGIRLW
+1655 GLPTPSALADGIRLW

-1686 VLRGGDSVLEPRVV
+1686 VLRGGDSVLGTRVV

-1730 PATSATSAPE
+1730 PATSATSGPE
-1740 ASGAAASPASLA
+1740 ATSAAASPASLA
-1752 GGGSFSPASL
+1752 V
-1762 DDGGTASGPAV
+1762 GGT
-1773 TDGTSTASS
+1773 T
-1782 LASGGSV
+1782 
-1789 SPASLAGGETAFGP
+1789 SPASLATG
-1803 AVTDGTSTASSLA
+1803 VQ
-1816 SGGSVSPASL
+1816 SGSA
-1826 ASGGTASC
+1826 A
-1834 PAVTDG
+1834 
-1840 TSTASSLSGG
+1840 
-1850 DRSDSPDGRIR
+1850 GRIR
-1861 EEISEGAEL
+1861 EEISEGTEL

-1905 QLSRNYGWWQGVIR
+1905 QLSRNYGWWLGIIR

>member
-79 YDAATEAFGVAVSRN
+79 YDAATEAFGVAVFRN

-116 VTFFHRSGEGYPAD
+116 VTFIHRSGEGYPAD

-174 WKVCSENEAF
+174 WKVSSENEAF

-251 DSLDRADAA
+251 DSLDRADA
-260 SPGYEDLLSLC
+260 SSSGYEDLLSLC
-271 REYEEERKSY
+271 QEYEEERKTY

-357 TIEVVLPGIDDGDY
+357 TIEVVLPGVDDGDY
-371 LVELRRGNVKR
+371 LVELRSGNVKW

-388 RSLSIASRKDA
+388 RSLSIAVRKDA

-422 CFRSGELRSTAR
+422 CFRSGELRSTAK

-452 GGPAANSVVA
+452 GGPTASSVVA

-482 EFASSSTGET
+482 EFASSGTGET

-581 APGDSRPTMRSRTV
+581 APGDSRPTMRTRTV

-612 DSLFLSGDTV
+612 DSLFLVGDTV

-752 ALPVSYTLVDPEG
+752 ALPVFYTLIDPEG
-765 RVSASGTG
+765 RVSASGSG

-779 TLRLP
+779 TLELP

-794 VKAVGRSGRTISAS
+794 VKAVGRGGRTISAS

-838 NGSLRPGED
+838 DGSLRPGED

-893 MFDCRDDW
+893 MFACSDEY

-940 VDSALPG
+940 VDRTLPG

-964 AVFDKSSETFGAN
+964 AVFDKSSEVFGAN

-1033 SSVAMNDRVASAPDV
+1033 SSVAMNDLVASAPDV

-1057 AVFDDDVSGSA
+1057 AVFDDDASGSA
-1068 TGQVRSDFSTSLA
+1068 TGPVRSDFSTSLA

-1111 YAHNK
+1111 YAHDK

-1261 AVLKQLRESFTGISS
+1261 AILKQLRESFTGISS

-1287 AMLLDALPAKVD
+1287 AMLLDALPGKVD

-1325 SGECTDGELM
+1325 SGECADEELM

-1358 ALTAAVLERYSRL
+1358 ALTAAVLERYSQL

-1378 GRSELTA
+1378 G
-1385 GRSELTA
+1385 
-1392 GRSELT
+1392 
-1398 AGRSDSVPGGFDAGS
+1398 FD
-1413 AGSDSVSGGSGLTA
+1413 
-1427 GGSEL
+1427 
-1432 TDGRSELTAGGSD
+1432 
-1445 SVSGG
+1445 
-1450 SGLTAGGSEPAP
+1450 
-1462 GGFNPAPSV
+1462 PAPSV

-1534 RYLTPTARDGRGL
+1534 HYLTPSSRDGRGL

-1641 VRKVTPSAG
+1641 VRTVAPSAG
-1650 LPTPA
+1650 LPTLSAGLPTPS

-1686 VLRGGDSVLEPRVV
+1686 VLRGGDSVLGTRVV

-1730 PATSATSAPE
+1730 PATSA
-1740 ASGAAASPASLA
+1740 
-1752 GGGSFSPASL
+1752 
-1762 DDGGTASGPAV
+1762 
-1773 TDGTSTASS
+1773 
-1782 LASGGSV
+1782 
-1789 SPASLAGGETAFGP
+1789 
-1803 AVTDGTSTASSLA
+1803 
-1816 SGGSVSPASL
+1816 
-1826 ASGGTASC
+1826 ASC

-1840 TSTASSLSGG
+1840 TSTALSLSGG
-1850 DRSDSPDGRIR
+1850 GRSASSAGRIR
-1861 EEISEGAEL
+1861 EEISEGTEL

-1905 QLSRNYGWWQGVIR
+1905 QLSRNYGWWLGIIR

-1924 TITPQG
+1924 TITSQG

-1986 RGSVRT
+1986 RSSVRT

>member
-1 MKKIF
+1 MLQTDMKKIF

-79 YDAATEAFGVAVSRN
+79 YDAATEAFGVAVFRN

-116 VTFFHRSGEGYPAD
+116 VTFIHRSGEGYPAD

-140 TGRNTAFYT
+140 TGRNIAFYT

-222 MEECLRFAGEHR
+222 MEECLRFAGEHK

-271 REYEEERKSY
+271 REYEEERKTY

-300 GTLKAKALA
+300 GTLKAKDLA

-347 ASGDKLYAPD
+347 ASGDKLYAAD
-357 TIEVVLPGIDDGDY
+357 TVEVVLPGIDDGDY
-371 LVELRRGNVKR
+371 LVELRSGNVKR

-388 RSLSIASRKDA
+388 RSLSIAARKDA

-482 EFASSSTGET
+482 EFASSGTGET

-519 ARTDGSSVVGQ
+519 ARADGSSVAGQ
-530 GCPVSVSLK
+530 GCPVSVSFK

-595 VVDEFV
+595 IVDEFV

-765 RVSASGTG
+765 RVSASGSG

-779 TLRLP
+779 TLELP

-838 NGSLRPGED
+838 DGSLRPGED

-893 MFDCRDDW
+893 MFDCRDEY

-940 VDSALPG
+940 VDRTLPG

-958 DAEVVA
+958 DAEAVA

-1001 TGENLPLGYDSMTE
+1001 SGENLPLGYDSMTE

-1033 SSVAMNDRVASAPDV
+1033 SSVAMNDLVASAPDV

-1057 AVFDDDVSGSA
+1057 AVFDDDASGSA
-1068 TGQVRSDFSTSLA
+1068 TGPVRSDFSTSLA

-1111 YAHNK
+1111 YAHDK

-1159 GKPVDGTVTLSLF
+1159 GKPVDGMVTLSLF

-1187 KKVTVPAGASLPLS
+1187 KKVTVPAGAALPLS

-1261 AVLKQLRESFTGISS
+1261 VVLKQLRERFTGISS

-1287 AMLLDALPAKVD
+1287 AMLLDALPGKVD

-1318 ASLGADV
+1318 ASLGVDV
-1325 SGECTDGELM
+1325 SGECADEELM

-1385 GRSELTA
+1385 G
-1392 GRSELT
+1392 
-1398 AGRSDSVPGGFDAGS
+1398 GFD
-1413 AGSDSVSGGSGLTA
+1413 
-1427 GGSEL
+1427 
-1432 TDGRSELTAGGSD
+1432 
-1445 SVSGG
+1445 
-1450 SGLTAGGSEPAP
+1450 
-1462 GGFNPAPSV
+1462 PAPSV

-1641 VRKVTPSAG
+1641 VRTVAPSAGLPTPSAG
-1650 LPTPA
+1650 LPTPS

-1686 VLRGGDSVLEPRVV
+1686 VLRGGDSVLGTRVV

-1730 PATSATSAPE
+1730 PATSATSGPE
-1740 ASGAAASPASLA
+1740 VASGAASSA
-1752 GGGSFSPASL
+1752 
-1762 DDGGTASGPAV
+1762 
-1773 TDGTSTASS
+1773 S

-1789 SPASLAGGETAFGP
+1789 SSASLAGGETAFGP
-1803 AVTDGTSTASSLA
+1803 AVTDGTSTASSI
-1816 SGGSVSPASL
+1816 SGG
-1826 ASGGTASC
+1826 G
-1834 PAVTDG
+1834 
-1840 TSTASSLSGG
+1840 
-1850 DRSDSPDGRIR
+1850 RSASPDGRIR

-1895 PREASFRPVD
+1895 PREASFRPGD
-1905 QLSRNYGWWQGVIR
+1905 QLSRNYGWWLGIIR

-1924 TITPQG
+1924 SITPQG

-1986 RGSVRT
+1986 RSSVRT

>member
-79 YDAATEAFGVAVSRN
+79 YDAATEAFGVAVFRN

-116 VTFFHRSGEGYPAD
+116 VTFIHRSGEGYPAD

-222 MEECLRFAGEHR
+222 MEECLRFAGEHK

-271 REYEEERKSY
+271 REYEEERKTY

-300 GTLKAKALA
+300 GTLKAKDLA

-347 ASGDKLYAPD
+347 ASGDRLYAAD
-357 TIEVVLPGIDDGDY
+357 TVEVVLPGIDDGDY
-371 LVELRRGNVKR
+371 LVELRSGNVKR
-382 ESRYSR
+382 ESRYFR

-422 CFRSGELRSTAR
+422 CFRSGELRSTAK

-482 EFASSSTGET
+482 EFASSGTGET

-519 ARTDGSSVVGQ
+519 ARADGSSVAGQ
-530 GCPVSVSLK
+530 GCPVSVSFK

-595 VVDEFV
+595 IVDEFV

-779 TLRLP
+779 TLELP
-784 SAGAYSLKMD
+784 STGAYSLKMD
-794 VKAVGRSGRTISAS
+794 VKAVGRGGRTISAS

-838 NGSLRPGED
+838 DGSLRPGED

-893 MFDCRDDW
+893 MFDCRDEY

-940 VDSALPG
+940 VDRTLPG

-964 AVFDKSSETFGAN
+964 AVFDKSSEAFGAN

-1057 AVFDDDVSGSA
+1057 AVFDDDASGSA
-1068 TGQVRSDFSTSLA
+1068 TGPVRSDFSTSLA

-1111 YAHNK
+1111 YAHDK

-1159 GKPVDGTVTLSLF
+1159 GKPVDGMVTLSLF

-1187 KKVTVPAGASLPLS
+1187 KKVTVPAGAALPLS

-1261 AVLKQLRESFTGISS
+1261 VVLKQLRERFTGISS

-1287 AMLLDALPAKVD
+1287 AMLLDALPGKVD

-1385 GRSELTA
+1385 GRS
-1392 GRSELT
+1392 
-1398 AGRSDSVPGGFDAGS
+1398 DSVPCGFDAGS

-1427 GGSEL
+1427 GGS
-1432 TDGRSELTAGGSD
+1432 DSAPGGFDSGSAGSDSVSAGSD

-1450 SGLTAGGSEPAP
+1450 SDSAPGGFDSGSAGSDSVSGGSEPAP
-1462 GGFNPAPSV
+1462 GGFDPAPSV

-1480 HGRAMPFW
+1480 HGCAMPFW

-1636 FDDES
+1636 FDDEY
-1641 VRKVTPSAG
+1641 VRTVTPSAG
-1650 LPTPA
+1650 LPTLSAGLPTPS

-1686 VLRGGDSVLEPRVV
+1686 VLRGGDSVLGTRVV

-1730 PATSATSAPE
+1730 PATSATSGPE
-1740 ASGAAASPASLA
+1740 VASGAASSA
-1752 GGGSFSPASL
+1752 
-1762 DDGGTASGPAV
+1762 
-1773 TDGTSTASS
+1773 S

-1789 SPASLAGGETAFGP
+1789 SSASLAGGETAFGP
-1803 AVTDGTSTASSLA
+1803 AVTDGTSTASSI
-1816 SGGSVSPASL
+1816 SGG
-1826 ASGGTASC
+1826 G
-1834 PAVTDG
+1834 
-1840 TSTASSLSGG
+1840 
-1850 DRSDSPDGRIR
+1850 RSASPDGRIR

-1905 QLSRNYGWWQGVIR
+1905 QLSRNYGWWLGIIR

-1924 TITPQG
+1924 SITPQG

-1986 RGSVRT
+1986 RSSVRT

>member
-1 MKKIF
+1 MLQTDMKKIF
-6 SILILSAIAVIA
+6 LILILSAIAVIA

-65 IRDEAAAKR
+65 IREEAAAKR

-116 VTFFHRSGEGYPAD
+116 VTFIHRSGEGYPAD

-149 GFSLPD
+149 FFSLPD

-174 WKVCSENEAF
+174 WTVCSENEAF
-184 DPEGKAFRALRTLC
+184 DPEGKAFKTLRALC

-347 ASGDKLYAPD
+347 ASGDKLYAAD
-357 TIEVVLPGIDDGDY
+357 TVEVVLPGIDDGDY
-371 LVELRRGNVKR
+371 LVELRSGNVKR

-388 RSLSIASRKDA
+388 RSLSIAARKDA

-422 CFRSGELRSTAR
+422 CFRSGELRSTAK

-482 EFASSSTGET
+482 EFASSGTGET

-519 ARTDGSSVVGQ
+519 ARTDGSSVIGQ

-581 APGDSRPTMRSRTV
+581 APGDSRPTMRTRTV

-752 ALPVSYTLVDPEG
+752 ALPVSYTLIDPEG
-765 RVSASGTG
+765 RVSASGSG

-813 LRFDDSASTLDAP
+813 LRFDDSASTLDAS

-847 IHLKVGAGD
+847 IHLKVGAGN

-893 MFDCRDDW
+893 MFDCRDEY

-958 DAEVVA
+958 DAEAVA
-964 AVFDKSSETFGAN
+964 AVFDKSSEVFGAN

-1001 TGENLPLGYDSMTE
+1001 SGENLPLGYDSMTE

-1057 AVFDDDVSGSA
+1057 AVFDDDASLSA
-1068 TGQVRSDFSTSLA
+1068 TGPVRSDFSTSLA

-1087 PDSDGN
+1087 PDSEGN

-1111 YAHNK
+1111 YAHDK

-1139 PDYLYRGDRLTLHAA
+1139 PDYLYRGDRFTLHAA

-1187 KKVTVPAGASLPLS
+1187 KKVTVPAGAALPLS

-1261 AVLKQLRESFTGISS
+1261 VVLKQLRERFTGISS

-1287 AMLLDALPAKVD
+1287 AMLLDALPGKVD

-1358 ALTAAVLERYSRL
+1358 ALTAAVLERYSQL
-1371 CRLGLAA
+1371 CRLGLAP

-1385 GRSELTA
+1385 GSF
-1392 GRSELT
+1392 
-1398 AGRSDSVPGGFDAGS
+1398 DSVSGGSDPGS

-1427 GGSEL
+1427 GGS
-1432 TDGRSELTAGGSD
+1432 DSAPGGFD
-1445 SVSGG
+1445 
-1450 SGLTAGGSEPAP
+1450 PAP
-1462 GGFNPAPSV
+1462 GGFDPAPSV

-1520 AVKDNL
+1520 AVKENL

-1534 RYLTPTARDGRGL
+1534 RYLTPSARDGRGL
-1547 QGMILQKARRIATL
+1547 QGLILQKARRIATL

-1568 EGKALASAWGI
+1568 DGKALASAWGI

-1636 FDDES
+1636 FDDEY

-1650 LPTPA
+1650 LPTPS

-1686 VLRGGDSVLEPRVV
+1686 VLRGGDSVLGTRVV

-1730 PATSATSAPE
+1730 PATSAASGPE

-1752 GGGSFSPASL
+1752 VGGTTSPASL
-1762 DDGGTASGPAV
+1762 AGGGTASGPAV

-1789 SPASLAGGETAFGP
+1789 SPASLAGGETA
-1803 AVTDGTSTASSLA
+1803 
-1816 SGGSVSPASL
+1816 SG
-1826 ASGGTASC
+1826 

-1850 DRSDSPDGRIR
+1850 GRSASPASLAAGVQSGSAAGRIR
-1861 EEISEGAEL
+1861 EEISEGTEL
-1870 AVGDKIIAEYRISSD
+1870 AVGDKIIAEYRVSSD

-1905 QLSRNYGWWQGVIR
+1905 QLSRNYGWWLGIIR

-1924 TITPQG
+1924 SITPQG

-1986 RGSVRT
+1986 RSSVRT

>member
-79 YDAATEAFGVAVSRN
+79 YDAATEAFGVAVFRN

-116 VTFFHRSGEGYPAD
+116 VTFIHRSGEGYPAD

-174 WKVCSENEAF
+174 WKVSSENEAF

-251 DSLDRADAA
+251 DSLDRADA
-260 SPGYEDLLSLC
+260 SSSGYEDLLSLC
-271 REYEEERKSY
+271 QEYEEERKTY

-357 TIEVVLPGIDDGDY
+357 TIEVVLPGVDDGDY
-371 LVELRRGNVKR
+371 LVELRSGNVKW

-388 RSLSIASRKDA
+388 RSLSIAVRKDA

-422 CFRSGELRSTAR
+422 CFRSGELRSTAK

-452 GGPAANSVVA
+452 GGPTASSVVA

-482 EFASSSTGET
+482 EFASSGTGET

-581 APGDSRPTMRSRTV
+581 APGDSRPTMRTRTV

-612 DSLFLSGDTV
+612 DSLFLVGDTV

-752 ALPVSYTLVDPEG
+752 ALPVFYTLIDPEG
-765 RVSASGTG
+765 RVSASGSG

-779 TLRLP
+779 TLELP

-794 VKAVGRSGRTISAS
+794 VKAVGRGGRTISAS

-838 NGSLRPGED
+838 DGSLRPGED

-893 MFDCRDDW
+893 MFACSDEY

-940 VDSALPG
+940 VDRTLPG

-964 AVFDKSSETFGAN
+964 AVFDKSSEVFGAN

-1033 SSVAMNDRVASAPDV
+1033 SSVAMNDRVTSAPDV

-1057 AVFDDDVSGSA
+1057 AVFDDDASGSA
-1068 TGQVRSDFSTSLA
+1068 TGPVRSDFSTSLA

-1111 YAHNK
+1111 YAHDK

-1261 AVLKQLRESFTGISS
+1261 AILKQLRESFTGISS

-1287 AMLLDALPAKVD
+1287 AMLLDALPGKVD

-1325 SGECTDGELM
+1325 SGECADEELM

-1358 ALTAAVLERYSRL
+1358 ALTAAVLERYSQL

-1378 GRSELTA
+1378 G
-1385 GRSELTA
+1385 
-1392 GRSELT
+1392 
-1398 AGRSDSVPGGFDAGS
+1398 FD
-1413 AGSDSVSGGSGLTA
+1413 
-1427 GGSEL
+1427 
-1432 TDGRSELTAGGSD
+1432 
-1445 SVSGG
+1445 
-1450 SGLTAGGSEPAP
+1450 
-1462 GGFNPAPSV
+1462 PAPSV

-1534 RYLTPTARDGRGL
+1534 HYLTPSSRDGRGL

-1641 VRKVTPSAG
+1641 VRTVAPSAG
-1650 LPTPA
+1650 LPTLSAGLPTPS

-1686 VLRGGDSVLEPRVV
+1686 VLRGGDSVLGTRVV

-1730 PATSATSAPE
+1730 PATSA
-1740 ASGAAASPASLA
+1740 
-1752 GGGSFSPASL
+1752 
-1762 DDGGTASGPAV
+1762 
-1773 TDGTSTASS
+1773 
-1782 LASGGSV
+1782 
-1789 SPASLAGGETAFGP
+1789 
-1803 AVTDGTSTASSLA
+1803 
-1816 SGGSVSPASL
+1816 
-1826 ASGGTASC
+1826 ASC

-1840 TSTASSLSGG
+1840 TSTALSLSGG
-1850 DRSDSPDGRIR
+1850 GRSASSAGRIR
-1861 EEISEGAEL
+1861 EEISEGTEL

-1905 QLSRNYGWWQGVIR
+1905 QLSRNYGWWLGIIR

-1924 TITPQG
+1924 TITSQG

-1986 RGSVRT
+1986 RSSVRT

>member
-1 MKKIF
+1 MLQTDMKKIF

-79 YDAATEAFGVAVSRN
+79 YDAATEAFGVAVFRN

-116 VTFFHRSGEGYPAD
+116 VTFIHRSGEGYPAD

-140 TGRNTAFYT
+140 TGRNIAFYT

-222 MEECLRFAGEHR
+222 MEECLRFAGEHK

-271 REYEEERKSY
+271 REYEEERKTY

-300 GTLKAKALA
+300 GTLKAKDLA

-347 ASGDKLYAPD
+347 ASGDRLYAAD
-357 TIEVVLPGIDDGDY
+357 TVEVVLPGIDDGDY
-371 LVELRRGNVKR
+371 LVELRSGNVKR

-422 CFRSGELRSTAR
+422 CFRSGELRSTAK

-482 EFASSSTGET
+482 EFASSGTGET

-519 ARTDGSSVVGQ
+519 ARADGSSVAGQ
-530 GCPVSVSLK
+530 GCPVSVSFK

-595 VVDEFV
+595 IVDEFV

-779 TLRLP
+779 TLELP
-784 SAGAYSLKMD
+784 STGAYSLKMD
-794 VKAVGRSGRTISAS
+794 VKAVGRGGRTISAS

-838 NGSLRPGED
+838 DGSLRPGED

-893 MFDCRDDW
+893 MFDCRDEY

-940 VDSALPG
+940 VDRTLPG

-964 AVFDKSSETFGAN
+964 AVFDKSSEAFGAN

-1015 DVAIVYGKPSGR
+1015 DVAIVYGKPYGR

-1057 AVFDDDVSGSA
+1057 AVFDDDASGSA
-1068 TGQVRSDFSTSLA
+1068 TGPVRSDFSTSLA

-1111 YAHNK
+1111 YAHDK

-1187 KKVTVPAGASLPLS
+1187 KKVTVPAGAALPLS

-1261 AVLKQLRESFTGISS
+1261 VVLKQLRERFTGISS

-1287 AMLLDALPAKVD
+1287 AMLLDALPGKVD

-1385 GRSELTA
+1385 GRS
-1392 GRSELT
+1392 
-1398 AGRSDSVPGGFDAGS
+1398 DSVPCGFDAGS

-1427 GGSEL
+1427 GGS
-1432 TDGRSELTAGGSD
+1432 DSAPGGFDSGSAGSDSVSAGSD

-1450 SGLTAGGSEPAP
+1450 SDSAPGGFDSGSAGSDSVSGGSEPAP
-1462 GGFNPAPSV
+1462 GGFDPAPSV

-1480 HGRAMPFW
+1480 HGCAMPFW

-1636 FDDES
+1636 FDDEY
-1641 VRKVTPSAG
+1641 VRTVTPSAG
-1650 LPTPA
+1650 LPTLSAGLPTPS

-1686 VLRGGDSVLEPRVV
+1686 VLRGGDSVLGTRVV

-1730 PATSATSAPE
+1730 PATSATSGPE
-1740 ASGAAASPASLA
+1740 VASGAASSA
-1752 GGGSFSPASL
+1752 
-1762 DDGGTASGPAV
+1762 
-1773 TDGTSTASS
+1773 S

-1789 SPASLAGGETAFGP
+1789 SSASLAGGETAFGP
-1803 AVTDGTSTASSLA
+1803 AVTDGTSTASSI
-1816 SGGSVSPASL
+1816 SGG
-1826 ASGGTASC
+1826 G
-1834 PAVTDG
+1834 
-1840 TSTASSLSGG
+1840 
-1850 DRSDSPDGRIR
+1850 RSASPDGRIR

-1905 QLSRNYGWWQGVIR
+1905 QLSRNYGWWLGIIR

-1924 TITPQG
+1924 SITPQG

-1986 RGSVRT
+1986 RSSVRT

>member
-94 WKDSERLEK
+94 WKDFERLEK

-116 VTFFHRSGEGYPAD
+116 VTFFRRSGEGYPAD

-174 WKVCSENEAF
+174 LKVCSENEAF

-251 DSLDRADAA
+251 DSLDRADAS

-271 REYEEERKSY
+271 REYEEERKTY

-347 ASGDKLYAPD
+347 ASGDKLYAAD
-357 TIEVVLPGIDDGDY
+357 TVEVVLPGIDDGDY
-371 LVELRRGNVKR
+371 LVELRSGNVKR

-388 RSLSIASRKDA
+388 RSLSIAARKDA

-422 CFRSGELRSTAR
+422 CFRSGELSSTAK

-482 EFASSSTGET
+482 EFASSGTGET

-612 DSLFLSGDTV
+612 DSLFLVGDTV

-765 RVSASGTG
+765 RVSASGSG

-779 TLRLP
+779 TLELP

-794 VKAVGRSGRTISAS
+794 VKAVGRGGRTISAS

-838 NGSLRPGED
+838 DGSLRPGED

-893 MFDCRDDW
+893 MFDCRDEY

-958 DAEVVA
+958 DAEAVA
-964 AVFDKSSETFGAN
+964 AVFDKSSEVFGAN

-1001 TGENLPLGYDSMTE
+1001 SGENLPLGYDSMTE

-1057 AVFDDDVSGSA
+1057 AVSDDDASLSA
-1068 TGQVRSDFSTSLA
+1068 TGPVRSDFSTSLA

-1087 PDSDGN
+1087 PDSEGN

-1111 YAHNK
+1111 YAHDK

-1261 AVLKQLRESFTGISS
+1261 AVLKQLREHFTGISS

-1325 SGECTDGELM
+1325 SGECADGELM
-1335 NMLASCRNA
+1335 NMLVSCRNA

-1358 ALTAAVLERYSRL
+1358 ALTAAVLERYSQL
-1371 CRLGLAA
+1371 CRLGLAP
-1378 GRSELTA
+1378 GRSDLTA
-1385 GRSELTA
+1385 GGFDSVSGGSEPA
-1392 GRSELT
+1392 HG
-1398 AGRSDSVPGGFDAGS
+1398 GFDSVPGGFDAGS

-1427 GGSEL
+1427 GGSEP
-1432 TDGRSELTAGGSD
+1432 APGSFD
-1445 SVSGG
+1445 SVP
-1450 SGLTAGGSEPAP
+1450 GGSEPAL
-1462 GGFNPAPSV
+1462 GGFDPAPSV

-1534 RYLTPTARDGRGL
+1534 RYLTPSARDGRGL
-1547 QGMILQKARRIATL
+1547 QGLILQKARRIATL

-1636 FDDES
+1636 FDDEY

-1650 LPTPA
+1650 LPTPSA
-1655 ALADGIRLW
+1655 GLPTPSALADGIRLW
-1664 IMLQKETQDW
+1664 IMLQKERQDW

-1686 VLRGGDSVLEPRVV
+1686 VLRGGDSVLGTRVV

-1730 PATSATSAPE
+1730 PATSATSGPE
-1740 ASGAAASPASLA
+1740 ATGAAASTASLASGGSVSPASLA
-1752 GGGSFSPASL
+1752 G
-1762 DDGGTASGPAV
+1762 GGTASGPAV

-1782 LASGGSV
+1782 LSGGGCSA
-1789 SPASLAGGETAFGP
+1789 SSASLAAG
-1803 AVTDGTSTASSLA
+1803 VQ
-1816 SGGSVSPASL
+1816 SGSA
-1826 ASGGTASC
+1826 A
-1834 PAVTDG
+1834 
-1840 TSTASSLSGG
+1840 
-1850 DRSDSPDGRIR
+1850 GRIR
-1861 EEISEGAEL
+1861 EEISEGTEL
-1870 AVGDKIIAEYRISSD
+1870 AVGDKIIAEYRISSE

-1905 QLSRNYGWWQGVIR
+1905 QLSRNYGWWLGVIR

-1924 TITPQG
+1924 SITPQG

-1986 RGSVRT
+1986 RSSVRT

>member
-1 MKKIF
+1 MLQTDMKKIF

-32 PDSQGHV
+32 PDSQVHV

-79 YDAATEAFGVAVSRN
+79 YDAATEAFGVAVFRN

-116 VTFFHRSGEGYPAD
+116 VTFIHRSGEGYPAD

-271 REYEEERKSY
+271 WEYEEERKTY

-347 ASGDKLYAPD
+347 ASGDKLSAPD

-371 LVELRRGNVKR
+371 LVELRSGNVKR

-422 CFRSGELRSTAR
+422 CFRSGELRSTAK

-482 EFASSSTGET
+482 EFASSGTGET

-595 VVDEFV
+595 IVDEFV

-779 TLRLP
+779 TLELP

-838 NGSLRPGED
+838 DGSLRPGED

-893 MFDCRDDW
+893 MFDCRDEY

-940 VDSALPG
+940 VDRTLPG

-964 AVFDKSSETFGAN
+964 AVFDKSSEAFGAN

-1001 TGENLPLGYDSMTE
+1001 SGENLPLGYDSMTE

-1033 SSVAMNDRVASAPDV
+1033 SSVAMNDLVASAPDV

-1057 AVFDDDVSGSA
+1057 AVFDDDASGSA
-1068 TGQVRSDFSTSLA
+1068 TGPVRSDFSTSLA

-1111 YAHNK
+1111 YAHDK

-1187 KKVTVPAGASLPLS
+1187 KKVTVPAGAALPLS

-1261 AVLKQLRESFTGISS
+1261 VVLKQLRERFTGISS

-1287 AMLLDALPAKVD
+1287 AMLLDALPGKVD

-1385 GRSELTA
+1385 GRS
-1392 GRSELT
+1392 
-1398 AGRSDSVPGGFDAGS
+1398 DSVPCGFDAGS

-1427 GGSEL
+1427 GGS
-1432 TDGRSELTAGGSD
+1432 DSAPGGFDSGSAGSDSVSAGSD

-1450 SGLTAGGSEPAP
+1450 SDSAPGGFDSGSAGSDSVSGGSEPAP
-1462 GGFNPAPSV
+1462 GGFDPAPSV

-1520 AVKDNL
+1520 AVKENL

-1636 FDDES
+1636 FDDEY
-1641 VRKVTPSAG
+1641 VRTVTPSAG
-1650 LPTPA
+1650 LPTLSAGLPTPS

-1686 VLRGGDSVLEPRVV
+1686 VLRGGDSVLGTRVV

-1730 PATSATSAPE
+1730 PATSATSGPE
-1740 ASGAAASPASLA
+1740 VASGAASSA
-1752 GGGSFSPASL
+1752 
-1762 DDGGTASGPAV
+1762 
-1773 TDGTSTASS
+1773 S

-1789 SPASLAGGETAFGP
+1789 SSASLAGGETAFGP
-1803 AVTDGTSTASSLA
+1803 AVTDGTSTASSI
-1816 SGGSVSPASL
+1816 SGG
-1826 ASGGTASC
+1826 G
-1834 PAVTDG
+1834 
-1840 TSTASSLSGG
+1840 
-1850 DRSDSPDGRIR
+1850 RSASPDGRIR

-1905 QLSRNYGWWQGVIR
+1905 QLSRNYGWWLGIIR

-1924 TITPQG
+1924 SITPQG

-1986 RGSVRT
+1986 RSSVRT

>member
-1 MKKIF
+1 MLQTDMKKIF

-116 VTFFHRSGEGYPAD
+116 VTFIHRSGEGYPAD

-271 REYEEERKSY
+271 REYEEERKTY

-347 ASGDKLYAPD
+347 ASGDKLYAAD
-357 TIEVVLPGIDDGDY
+357 TVEVVLPGIDDGDY
-371 LVELRRGNVKR
+371 LVELRSGNVKR

-388 RSLSIASRKDA
+388 RSLSIAARKDA

-422 CFRSGELRSTAR
+422 CFRSGELRSTAK

-439 GFTPLPDSFRDSS
+439 GFTPLPDSFRDTS

-462 SFRGPDGFLRK
+462 SFRGSDGFLRK

-519 ARTDGSSVVGQ
+519 ARAGGSSVVGQ

-651 ILSGTLALG
+651 ILSGTLAIG

-689 TGETIENSRSVFVQG
+689 TGETIENSRSVFAQG

-779 TLRLP
+779 TLELP

-893 MFDCRDDW
+893 MFDCRDEY

-940 VDSALPG
+940 VDRTLPG

-1057 AVFDDDVSGSA
+1057 AVFDDDASGSA
-1068 TGQVRSDFSTSLA
+1068 TGPVRSDFSTSLA

-1187 KKVTVPAGASLPLS
+1187 KKVTVPAGAALPLS

-1287 AMLLDALPAKVD
+1287 AMLLDALPGKVD

-1325 SGECTDGELM
+1325 SGECADGELM

-1371 CRLGLAA
+1371 CRLGLAP

-1392 GRSELT
+1392 G
-1398 AGRSDSVPGGFDAGS
+1398 GFD
-1413 AGSDSVSGGSGLTA
+1413 
-1427 GGSEL
+1427 
-1432 TDGRSELTAGGSD
+1432 
-1445 SVSGG
+1445 
-1450 SGLTAGGSEPAP
+1450 
-1462 GGFNPAPSV
+1462 PAPSV

-1520 AVKDNL
+1520 AVKENL

-1534 RYLTPTARDGRGL
+1534 RYLTPSARDGRGL
-1547 QGMILQKARRIATL
+1547 QGLILQKARRIATL

-1568 EGKALASAWGI
+1568 DGKALASAWGI

-1636 FDDES
+1636 FDDEY
-1641 VRKVTPSAG
+1641 VRTVAPSAGLPTLSAGLPTPSAG
-1650 LPTPA
+1650 LPTPS

-1686 VLRGGDSVLEPRVV
+1686 ILRGGDSVLETRVV

-1730 PATSATSAPE
+1730 PATSAASGPE
-1740 ASGAAASPASLA
+1740 ASGAAASPASLDD
-1752 GGGSFSPASL
+1752 GGSVSPASL
-1762 DDGGTASGPAV
+1762 AGGETASGPAV

-1782 LASGGSV
+1782 LSGGGRS
-1789 SPASLAGGETAFGP
+1789 
-1803 AVTDGTSTASSLA
+1803 ASSA
-1816 SGGSVSPASL
+1816 
-1826 ASGGTASC
+1826 
-1834 PAVTDG
+1834 
-1840 TSTASSLSGG
+1840 
-1850 DRSDSPDGRIR
+1850 GRIR
-1861 EEISEGAEL
+1861 EEISEGTVL

-1924 TITPQG
+1924 TFTPQG

-1986 RGSVRT
+1986 RSSVRT

>member
-50 RKADMPLKQLAVLER
+50 RKADMPQKQLAVLER

-79 YDAATEAFGVAVSRN
+79 YDAATEAFGVAVFRN

-116 VTFFHRSGEGYPAD
+116 VTFIHRSGEGYPAD

-140 TGRNTAFYT
+140 TGRNIAFYT

-271 REYEEERKSY
+271 REYEEERKTY

-300 GTLKAKALA
+300 GTLKAKDLA

-371 LVELRRGNVKR
+371 LVELRSGNVKR

-422 CFRSGELRSTAR
+422 CFRSGELRSTAK

-482 EFASSSTGET
+482 EFASSGTGET

-519 ARTDGSSVVGQ
+519 ARADGSSVAGQ
-530 GCPVSVSLK
+530 GCPVSVSFK

-595 VVDEFV
+595 IVDEFV

-765 RVSASGTG
+765 RVSASGSG

-779 TLRLP
+779 TLELP

-794 VKAVGRSGRTISAS
+794 VKAVGRGGRTISAS

-838 NGSLRPGED
+838 DGSLRPGED

-893 MFDCRDDW
+893 MFDCRDEY

-940 VDSALPG
+940 VDRTLPG

-964 AVFDKSSETFGAN
+964 AVFDKSSEAFGAN

-1015 DVAIVYGKPSGR
+1015 DVAIVYGKPYGR

-1057 AVFDDDVSGSA
+1057 AVFDDDASGSA
-1068 TGQVRSDFSTSLA
+1068 TGPVRSDFSTSLA

-1111 YAHNK
+1111 YAHDK

-1187 KKVTVPAGASLPLS
+1187 KKVTVPAGAALPLS

-1261 AVLKQLRESFTGISS
+1261 VVLKQLRERFTGISS

-1287 AMLLDALPAKVD
+1287 AMLLDALPGKVD

-1385 GRSELTA
+1385 GRS
-1392 GRSELT
+1392 
-1398 AGRSDSVPGGFDAGS
+1398 DSVPCGFDAGS

-1427 GGSEL
+1427 GGS
-1432 TDGRSELTAGGSD
+1432 DSAPGGFDSGSAGSDSVSAGSD

-1450 SGLTAGGSEPAP
+1450 SDSAPGGFDSGSAGSDSVSGGSEPAP
-1462 GGFNPAPSV
+1462 GGFDPAPSV

-1480 HGRAMPFW
+1480 HGCAMPFW

-1636 FDDES
+1636 FDDEY
-1641 VRKVTPSAG
+1641 VRTVTPSAG
-1650 LPTPA
+1650 LPTLSAGLPTPS

-1686 VLRGGDSVLEPRVV
+1686 VLRGGDSVLGTRVV

-1730 PATSATSAPE
+1730 PATSATSGPE
-1740 ASGAAASPASLA
+1740 VASGAASSA
-1752 GGGSFSPASL
+1752 
-1762 DDGGTASGPAV
+1762 
-1773 TDGTSTASS
+1773 S

-1789 SPASLAGGETAFGP
+1789 SSASLAGGETAFGP
-1803 AVTDGTSTASSLA
+1803 AVTDGTSTASSI
-1816 SGGSVSPASL
+1816 SGG
-1826 ASGGTASC
+1826 G
-1834 PAVTDG
+1834 
-1840 TSTASSLSGG
+1840 
-1850 DRSDSPDGRIR
+1850 RSASPDGRIR

-1905 QLSRNYGWWQGVIR
+1905 QLSRNYGWWLGIIR

-1924 TITPQG
+1924 SITPQG

-1986 RGSVRT
+1986 RSSVRT

>member
-1 MKKIF
+1 MLQTDMKKIF

-79 YDAATEAFGVAVSRN
+79 YDAATEAFSVAVSRN

-116 VTFFHRSGEGYPAD
+116 VTFFRRSGEGYPAD

-149 GFSLPD
+149 FFSLPD

-174 WKVCSENEAF
+174 WTVCSENEAF

-251 DSLDRADAA
+251 DSLDRADA
-260 SPGYEDLLSLC
+260 SSSGYEDLLSLC
-271 REYEEERKSY
+271 REYEEERKTY

-300 GTLKAKALA
+300 GTLKAKDLA

-357 TIEVVLPGIDDGDY
+357 TIEVVLPGVDDGDY
-371 LVELRRGNVKR
+371 LVELRSENVKW

-388 RSLSIASRKDA
+388 RSLSIAARKDA

-422 CFRSGELRSTAR
+422 CFRSGELSLTAK

-482 EFASSSTGET
+482 EFASSGTGET

-752 ALPVSYTLVDPEG
+752 ALPVSYTLIDPEG
-765 RVSASGTG
+765 RVSASGSG

-838 NGSLRPGED
+838 DGSLRPGED

-893 MFDCRDDW
+893 MFDCRDEY

-958 DAEVVA
+958 DAEAVA
-964 AVFDKSSETFGAN
+964 AVFDKSSEVFGAN

-1001 TGENLPLGYDSMTE
+1001 SGENLPLGYDSMTE

-1033 SSVAMNDRVASAPDV
+1033 SSVAMNDLVASAPDV

-1057 AVFDDDVSGSA
+1057 DVFDDDASGSA

-1111 YAHNK
+1111 YAHDK

-1187 KKVTVPAGASLPLS
+1187 KKVTVPAGAALPLS

-1281 SETDIR
+1281 SETNIR

-1378 GRSELTA
+1378 A
-1385 GRSELTA
+1385 
-1392 GRSELT
+1392 
-1398 AGRSDSVPGGFDAGS
+1398 GFD
-1413 AGSDSVSGGSGLTA
+1413 
-1427 GGSEL
+1427 
-1432 TDGRSELTAGGSD
+1432 
-1445 SVSGG
+1445 
-1450 SGLTAGGSEPAP
+1450 
-1462 GGFNPAPSV
+1462 PAPSV

-1520 AVKDNL
+1520 AVKENL

-1534 RYLTPTARDGRGL
+1534 RYLTPSARDGRGL
-1547 QGMILQKARRIATL
+1547 QGLILQKARRIATL

-1568 EGKALASAWGI
+1568 DGKALASAWGI

-1636 FDDES
+1636 FDDEY

-1650 LPTPA
+1650 LPTPS

-1686 VLRGGDSVLEPRVV
+1686 VLRGGDSVLETRVV

-1730 PATSATSAPE
+1730 PATSATSGPE
-1740 ASGAAASPASLA
+1740 ATSGAASPASLA
-1752 GGGSFSPASL
+1752 V
-1762 DDGGTASGPAV
+1762 GGT
-1773 TDGTSTASS
+1773 T
-1782 LASGGSV
+1782 
-1789 SPASLAGGETAFGP
+1789 SPASLATG
-1803 AVTDGTSTASSLA
+1803 VQ
-1816 SGGSVSPASL
+1816 SGSA
-1826 ASGGTASC
+1826 A
-1834 PAVTDG
+1834 
-1840 TSTASSLSGG
+1840 
-1850 DRSDSPDGRIR
+1850 GRIR
-1861 EEISEGAEL
+1861 EEISEGTEL

-1905 QLSRNYGWWQGVIR
+1905 QLSRNYGWGLGILR

-1924 TITPQG
+1924 SITPQG

-1986 RGSVRT
+1986 RSSVRT

>member
-1 MKKIF
+1 
-6 SILILSAIAVIA
+6 
-18 AFSLPSNMKTSRST
+18 
-32 PDSQGHV
+32 
-39 LTSLWKEADAF
+39 
-50 RKADMPLKQLAVLER
+50 
-65 IRDEAAAKR
+65 
-74 LHKDF
+74 
-79 YDAATEAFGVAVSRN
+79 
-94 WKDSERLEK
+94 
-103 DLERRIDEYDEPI
+103 
-116 VTFFHRSGEGYPAD
+116 
-130 SILASESRLR
+130 
-140 TGRNTAFYT
+140 
-149 GFSLPD
+149 
-155 GAMEDVV
+155 
-162 ISLVKDDFEYCL
+162 
-174 WKVCSENEAF
+174 
-184 DPEGKAFRALRTLC
+184 
-198 SGRYPLEEY
+198 
-207 LDYRKSLYRI
+207 
-217 PYGKS
+217 
-222 MEECLRFAGEHR
+222 
-234 GQAVRLLALGEY
+234 
-246 VTCLK
+246 
-251 DSLDRADAA
+251 
-260 SPGYEDLLSLC
+260 
-271 REYEEERKSY
+271 
-281 RSGTDRLI
+281 
-289 ATQVKTFENMI
+289 
-300 GTLKAKALA
+300 
-309 VEFERDTVRIL
+309 
-320 ARNLRSVTLTLKTD
+320 
-334 ERKPVSLFRTTVS
+334 
-347 ASGDKLYAPD
+347 
-357 TIEVVLPGIDDGDY
+357 
-371 LVELRRGNVKR
+371 
-382 ESRYSR
+382 
-388 RSLSIASRKDA
+388 
-399 EMRNLIYIA
+399 MRNLIYIA

-482 EFASSSTGET
+482 EFASSGTGET

-752 ALPVSYTLVDPEG
+752 ALPVSYTLIDPEG
-765 RVSASGTG
+765 RVSASGSG

-838 NGSLRPGED
+838 DGSLRPGED

-893 MFDCRDDW
+893 MFDCRDEY

-940 VDSALPG
+940 VDRTLPG

-958 DAEVVA
+958 DAEAVA
-964 AVFDKSSETFGAN
+964 AVFDKSSEAFGAN

-1033 SSVAMNDRVASAPDV
+1033 SSVAMNDLVPSAPDV

-1111 YAHNK
+1111 YAHDK

-1187 KKVTVPAGASLPLS
+1187 KKVTVPAGAALPLS

-1230 DCVFVTVPV
+1230 D
-1239 KEDCQVITE
+1239 
-1248 SHSAVLLPGADRD
+1248 
-1261 AVLKQLRESFTGISS
+1261 
-1276 YGAEY
+1276 
-1281 SETDIR
+1281 
-1287 AMLLDALPAKVD
+1287 
-1299 PERKDVLSVT
+1299 
-1309 EAIYVRKVA
+1309 
-1318 ASLGADV
+1318 
-1325 SGECTDGELM
+1325 
-1335 NMLASCRNA
+1335 
-1344 DGGFG
+1344 
-1349 WFPGMKSSP
+1349 
-1358 ALTAAVLERYSRL
+1358 
-1371 CRLGLAA
+1371 
-1378 GRSELTA
+1378 
-1385 GRSELTA
+1385 
-1392 GRSELT
+1392 
-1398 AGRSDSVPGGFDAGS
+1398 
-1413 AGSDSVSGGSGLTA
+1413 
-1427 GGSEL
+1427 
-1432 TDGRSELTAGGSD
+1432 
-1445 SVSGG
+1445 
-1450 SGLTAGGSEPAP
+1450 
-1462 GGFNPAPSV
+1462 
-1471 RYLDNTQFL
+1471 
-1480 HGRAMPFW
+1480 
-1488 SGLLSWEQYMHV
+1488 
-1500 RSLYPEIGFDVSSE
+1500 
-1514 TASGMM
+1514 
-1520 AVKDNL
+1520 
-1526 KEFKTFAS
+1526 
-1534 RYLTPTARDGRGL
+1534 
-1547 QGMILQKARRIATL
+1547 
-1561 LNLASSR
+1561 
-1568 EGKALASAWGI
+1568 
-1579 TFGTGAK
+1579 
-1586 LRKSLEADVLS
+1586 
-1597 LVEYAV
+1597 
-1603 SHPSGGWYYPDAVM
+1603 
-1617 PQRGLL
+1617 
-1623 ENELYAHTILCDI
+1623 
-1636 FDDES
+1636 
-1641 VRKVTPSAG
+1641 
-1650 LPTPA
+1650 
-1655 ALADGIRLW
+1655 
-1664 IMLQKETQDW
+1664 
-1674 DTDPAFVDAVGV
+1674 
-1686 VLRGGDSVLEPRVV
+1686 
-1700 SLTKTYRSEIS
+1700 
-1711 GIKAA
+1711 
-1716 GNGFSIERRFYREI
+1716 
-1730 PATSATSAPE
+1730 
-1740 ASGAAASPASLA
+1740 
-1752 GGGSFSPASL
+1752 
-1762 DDGGTASGPAV
+1762 
-1773 TDGTSTASS
+1773 
-1782 LASGGSV
+1782 
-1789 SPASLAGGETAFGP
+1789 
-1803 AVTDGTSTASSLA
+1803 
-1816 SGGSVSPASL
+1816 
-1826 ASGGTASC
+1826 
-1834 PAVTDG
+1834 
-1840 TSTASSLSGG
+1840 
-1850 DRSDSPDGRIR
+1850 
-1861 EEISEGAEL
+1861 
-1870 AVGDKIIAEYRISSD
+1870 
-1885 ENRSFVRLSA
+1885 
-1895 PREASFRPVD
+1895 
-1905 QLSRNYGWWQGVIR
+1905 
-1919 LDGSF
+1919 
-1924 TITPQG
+1924 
-1930 YRNVKSDRTEYYFD
+1930 
-1944 VYPEDKTVIREEFF
+1944 
-1958 VTQEGT
+1958 
-1964 FKAPVVTIES
+1964 
-1974 LYAPHYRANDGF
+1974 
-1986 RGSVRT
+1986 
-1992 KFMEKVK
+1992 

>member
-1 MKKIF
+1 MLQTDMKKIF
-6 SILILSAIAVIA
+6 LILILSAIAVIA
-18 AFSLPSNMKTSRST
+18 AFSLPSNMKTSSPT

-79 YDAATEAFGVAVSRN
+79 YDAATEAFDVAVSRN

-116 VTFFHRSGEGYPAD
+116 VTFFRRSGEGYPAD

-174 WKVCSENEAF
+174 WTVCSENEAF

-271 REYEEERKSY
+271 REYEEERKTY

-347 ASGDKLYAPD
+347 ASGDKLYAAD
-357 TIEVVLPGIDDGDY
+357 TVEVVLPGIDDGDY
-371 LVELRRGNVKR
+371 LVELRSGNVKR

-422 CFRSGELRSTAR
+422 CFCSGELRSTAK

-482 EFASSSTGET
+482 EFASSGSGET

-519 ARTDGSSVVGQ
+519 ARTDGSSVAGQ

-595 VVDEFV
+595 IVDEFV

-714 ESGAQARVSAQDWSD
+714 ESGAQARVSSQDWSD

-752 ALPVSYTLVDPEG
+752 ALPVSYTLIDPDG
-765 RVSASGTG
+765 RVSASGSG

-779 TLRLP
+779 TLELP

-893 MFDCRDDW
+893 MFDCSDEY

-940 VDSALPG
+940 VDRTLPG

-1001 TGENLPLGYDSMTE
+1001 SGENLPLGYDSMTE

-1057 AVFDDDVSGSA
+1057 AVFDDDASGSA

-1111 YAHNK
+1111 YAHDK

-1154 LNSLS
+1154 VNSLS

-1172 SSGDYRDSRPFRTYS
+1172 GSGDYRDSRPFRTYS
-1187 KKVTVPAGASLPLS
+1187 KKVTVPAGAALPLS

-1287 AMLLDALPAKVD
+1287 AMLLDALPGKVD

-1358 ALTAAVLERYSRL
+1358 ALTAAVLARYSQL
-1371 CRLGLAA
+1371 CRLGL
-1378 GRSELTA
+1378 TA
-1385 GRSELTA
+1385 
-1392 GRSELT
+1392 
-1398 AGRSDSVPGGFDAGS
+1398 GGFD
-1413 AGSDSVSGGSGLTA
+1413 
-1427 GGSEL
+1427 
-1432 TDGRSELTAGGSD
+1432 
-1445 SVSGG
+1445 
-1450 SGLTAGGSEPAP
+1450 
-1462 GGFNPAPSV
+1462 PAPSV

-1514 TASGMM
+1514 TASGMI
-1520 AVKDNL
+1520 AVKENL

-1534 RYLTPTARDGRGL
+1534 RYLTPSARDGRGL
-1547 QGMILQKARRIATL
+1547 QGQILQKARRIATL

-1579 TFGTGAK
+1579 TFGSGAK

-1636 FDDES
+1636 FDDEY
-1641 VRKVTPSAG
+1641 VRTVTPSAG
-1650 LPTPA
+1650 LPTLSAGLPTPS

-1686 VLRGGDSVLEPRVV
+1686 VLRGGDSVLGTRVV

-1730 PATSATSAPE
+1730 PATSATSGPE
-1740 ASGAAASPASLA
+1740 VASGAA
-1752 GGGSFSPASL
+1752 SPASL
-1762 DDGGTASGPAV
+1762 DDGGSVSPASLAGGETASGPAV

-1789 SPASLAGGETAFGP
+1789 SPASLAGG
-1803 AVTDGTSTASSLA
+1803 
-1816 SGGSVSPASL
+1816 
-1826 ASGGTASC
+1826 GTASG

-1850 DRSDSPDGRIR
+1850 GRSASSASLAAGVQSGSAAGRIR
-1861 EEISEGAEL
+1861 EEISEGTEL

-1924 TITPQG
+1924 TFTPQG

-1986 RGSVRT
+1986 HSSVRT

>member
-116 VTFFHRSGEGYPAD
+116 VTFFRRSGEGYPAD

-271 REYEEERKSY
+271 REYEEERKTY

-347 ASGDKLYAPD
+347 ASGDRLYAAD
-357 TIEVVLPGIDDGDY
+357 TVEVVLPGIDDGDY
-371 LVELRRGNVKR
+371 LVELRSGNVKR

-439 GFTPLPDSFRDSS
+439 GFTPLPDSFRDTS

-462 SFRGPDGFLRK
+462 SFRGSDGFLRK

-482 EFASSSTGET
+482 EFASSDTGET

-765 RVSASGTG
+765 RVSASGSG

-779 TLRLP
+779 TLELP

-794 VKAVGRSGRTISAS
+794 VKAVGRGGRTISAS

-838 NGSLRPGED
+838 DGSLRPGED

-893 MFDCRDDW
+893 MFDCRDEY

-940 VDSALPG
+940 VDRTLPG
-947 ARYGISLSTDP
+947 ARYGISISTDP

-1057 AVFDDDVSGSA
+1057 AVFDDDASGSA
-1068 TGQVRSDFSTSLA
+1068 TGPVRSDFSTSLA

-1111 YAHNK
+1111 YAHDK

-1172 SSGDYRDSRPFRTYS
+1172 SSGDYCDSRPFRTYS
-1187 KKVTVPAGASLPLS
+1187 KKVTVPAGAALPLS

-1261 AVLKQLRESFTGISS
+1261 AILKQLRESFTGISS

-1287 AMLLDALPAKVD
+1287 AMLLDALPGKVD

-1358 ALTAAVLERYSRL
+1358 ALTAAVLERYSQL
-1371 CRLGLAA
+1371 CRLGLAPGRSELTA

-1392 GRSELT
+1392 GRSDSAPGGFDSGSAGSDSVSGRSELT

-1427 GGSEL
+1427 GGSE
-1432 TDGRSELTAGGSD
+1432 
-1445 SVSGG
+1445 
-1450 SGLTAGGSEPAP
+1450 PAP
-1462 GGFNPAPSV
+1462 GGFDPAPSV

-1520 AVKDNL
+1520 AVKENL

-1534 RYLTPTARDGRGL
+1534 HYLTPSARDGRGL

-1568 EGKALASAWGI
+1568 DGKALASAWGI

-1636 FDDES
+1636 FDDEY

-1650 LPTPA
+1650 LPTPS

-1686 VLRGGDSVLEPRVV
+1686 VLRGGDSVLETRVV

-1730 PATSATSAPE
+1730 PATSATSGPE
-1740 ASGAAASPASLA
+1740 VASGAASPASLA
-1752 GGGSFSPASL
+1752 VGGTTSPASL
-1762 DDGGTASGPAV
+1762 AA
-1773 TDGTSTASS
+1773 
-1782 LASGGSV
+1782 GGSV
-1789 SPASLAGGETAFGP
+1789 SPASLAGG
-1803 AVTDGTSTASSLA
+1803 
-1816 SGGSVSPASL
+1816 
-1826 ASGGTASC
+1826 GTASG

-1905 QLSRNYGWWQGVIR
+1905 QLSRNYGWWLGILR

-1924 TITPQG
+1924 SITPQG

-1986 RGSVRT
+1986 RSSVRT

>member
-79 YDAATEAFGVAVSRN
+79 YDAATEAFGVAVFRN

-116 VTFFHRSGEGYPAD
+116 VTFIHRSGEGYPAD

-174 WKVCSENEAF
+174 WKVSSENEAF

-251 DSLDRADAA
+251 DSLDRADA
-260 SPGYEDLLSLC
+260 SSSGYEDLLSLC
-271 REYEEERKSY
+271 QEYEEERKTY

-357 TIEVVLPGIDDGDY
+357 TIEVVLPGVDDGDY
-371 LVELRRGNVKR
+371 LVELRSGNVKW

-388 RSLSIASRKDA
+388 RSLSIAVRKDA

-422 CFRSGELRSTAR
+422 CFRSGELRSTAK

-452 GGPAANSVVA
+452 GGPTASSVVA

-482 EFASSSTGET
+482 EFASSGTGET

-581 APGDSRPTMRSRTV
+581 APGDSRPTMRTRTV

-612 DSLFLSGDTV
+612 DSLFLVGDTV

-752 ALPVSYTLVDPEG
+752 ALPVFYTLIDPEG
-765 RVSASGTG
+765 RVSASGSG

-779 TLRLP
+779 TLELP

-794 VKAVGRSGRTISAS
+794 VKAVGRGGRTISAS

-838 NGSLRPGED
+838 DGSLRPGED

-893 MFDCRDDW
+893 MFACSDEY

-958 DAEVVA
+958 DAEAVA
-964 AVFDKSSETFGAN
+964 AVFDKSSEVFGAN

-1001 TGENLPLGYDSMTE
+1001 SGENLPLGYDSMTE

-1033 SSVAMNDRVASAPDV
+1033 SSVAMNDLVASAPDV

-1057 AVFDDDVSGSA
+1057 DVFDDDASGSA

-1087 PDSDGN
+1087 PDSEGN

-1111 YAHNK
+1111 YAHDN

-1261 AVLKQLRESFTGISS
+1261 AILKQLRESFTGISS

-1287 AMLLDALPAKVD
+1287 AMLLDALPGKVD

-1325 SGECTDGELM
+1325 SGECADEELM

-1358 ALTAAVLERYSRL
+1358 ALTAAVLERYSQL

-1378 GRSELTA
+1378 G
-1385 GRSELTA
+1385 
-1392 GRSELT
+1392 
-1398 AGRSDSVPGGFDAGS
+1398 FD
-1413 AGSDSVSGGSGLTA
+1413 
-1427 GGSEL
+1427 
-1432 TDGRSELTAGGSD
+1432 
-1445 SVSGG
+1445 
-1450 SGLTAGGSEPAP
+1450 
-1462 GGFNPAPSV
+1462 PAPSV

-1534 RYLTPTARDGRGL
+1534 HYLTPSSRDGRGL

-1641 VRKVTPSAG
+1641 VRTVAPSAG
-1650 LPTPA
+1650 LPTLSAGLPTPS

-1686 VLRGGDSVLEPRVV
+1686 VLRGGDSVLGTRVV

-1730 PATSATSAPE
+1730 PATSA
-1740 ASGAAASPASLA
+1740 
-1752 GGGSFSPASL
+1752 
-1762 DDGGTASGPAV
+1762 
-1773 TDGTSTASS
+1773 
-1782 LASGGSV
+1782 
-1789 SPASLAGGETAFGP
+1789 
-1803 AVTDGTSTASSLA
+1803 
-1816 SGGSVSPASL
+1816 
-1826 ASGGTASC
+1826 ASC

-1840 TSTASSLSGG
+1840 TSTALSLSGG
-1850 DRSDSPDGRIR
+1850 GRSASSAGRIR
-1861 EEISEGAEL
+1861 EEISEGTEL
-1870 AVGDKIIAEYRISSD
+1870 AVGDKIIAEYWISSD

-1905 QLSRNYGWWQGVIR
+1905 QLSRNYGWWLGIIR

-1924 TITPQG
+1924 TITSQG

-1986 RGSVRT
+1986 RSSVRT

>member
-1 MKKIF
+1 MLQTDMKKIF

-18 AFSLPSNMKTSRST
+18 AFSLHSNMKTSRPT

-79 YDAATEAFGVAVSRN
+79 YDAATEAFDVAVSRN

-116 VTFFHRSGEGYPAD
+116 VTFFRRSGEGYPAD

-149 GFSLPD
+149 FFSLPD

-174 WKVCSENEAF
+174 WTVCSENEAF

-251 DSLDRADAA
+251 DSLDRADA
-260 SPGYEDLLSLC
+260 SSSGYEDLLSLC
-271 REYEEERKSY
+271 REYEEERKTY

-300 GTLKAKALA
+300 GTLKAKDLA

-371 LVELRRGNVKR
+371 LVELRSGNVKR

-422 CFRSGELRSTAR
+422 CFRSGELRSTAK

-482 EFASSSTGET
+482 EFASSGTGET

-581 APGDSRPTMRSRTV
+581 APGDSRPTMRTRTV

-714 ESGAQARVSAQDWSD
+714 ESGAQARVSSQDWSD

-765 RVSASGTG
+765 RVSASGSG

-779 TLRLP
+779 TLELP

-838 NGSLRPGED
+838 DGSLRPGED

-893 MFDCRDDW
+893 MFDCRDEY

-916 SFSYSKTFVREREMP
+916 SFSYSKTFVREREIP

-947 ARYGISLSTDP
+947 ARYEISLSTDP
-958 DAEVVA
+958 DAEAVA
-964 AVFDKSSETFGAN
+964 AVFDKSSEVFGAN

-1001 TGENLPLGYDSMTE
+1001 SGENLPLGYDSMTE

-1033 SSVAMNDRVASAPDV
+1033 SSVAMNDLVASAPDV

-1057 AVFDDDVSGSA
+1057 DVFDDDASGSA
-1068 TGQVRSDFSTSLA
+1068 TGPVRSDFSTSLA

-1111 YAHNK
+1111 YAHDK

-1154 LNSLS
+1154 VNSLS

-1261 AVLKQLRESFTGISS
+1261 VVLKQLRESFTGISS

-1378 GRSELTA
+1378 A
-1385 GRSELTA
+1385 
-1392 GRSELT
+1392 
-1398 AGRSDSVPGGFDAGS
+1398 GFD
-1413 AGSDSVSGGSGLTA
+1413 
-1427 GGSEL
+1427 
-1432 TDGRSELTAGGSD
+1432 
-1445 SVSGG
+1445 
-1450 SGLTAGGSEPAP
+1450 
-1462 GGFNPAPSV
+1462 PAPSV

-1520 AVKDNL
+1520 AVKENL

-1534 RYLTPTARDGRGL
+1534 RYLTPSARDGRGL
-1547 QGMILQKARRIATL
+1547 QGLILQKARRIATL

-1568 EGKALASAWGI
+1568 DGKALASAWGI

-1641 VRKVTPSAG
+1641 VRSVAPSAG
-1650 LPTPA
+1650 LPTPS

-1686 VLRGGDSVLEPRVV
+1686 VLRGGDSVLGTRVV
-1700 SLTKTYRSEIS
+1700 SLTKTYQSEIS

-1730 PATSATSAPE
+1730 PATSATSGPE
-1740 ASGAAASPASLA
+1740 ATSGAASPASLA
-1752 GGGSFSPASL
+1752 V
-1762 DDGGTASGPAV
+1762 GGT
-1773 TDGTSTASS
+1773 T
-1782 LASGGSV
+1782 
-1789 SPASLAGGETAFGP
+1789 SPASLATG
-1803 AVTDGTSTASSLA
+1803 VQ
-1816 SGGSVSPASL
+1816 SGSA
-1826 ASGGTASC
+1826 A
-1834 PAVTDG
+1834 
-1840 TSTASSLSGG
+1840 
-1850 DRSDSPDGRIR
+1850 GRIR
-1861 EEISEGAEL
+1861 EEISEGTEL

-1905 QLSRNYGWWQGVIR
+1905 QLSRNYGWWLGIIR

-1924 TITPQG
+1924 SITPQG

>member
-1 MKKIF
+1 MLQTDMKKIF

-79 YDAATEAFGVAVSRN
+79 YDAATEAFGVAVFRN

-116 VTFFHRSGEGYPAD
+116 VTFIHRSGEGYPAD

-140 TGRNTAFYT
+140 TGRNIAFYT

-222 MEECLRFAGEHR
+222 MEECLRFAGEHK

-271 REYEEERKSY
+271 REYEEERKTY

-347 ASGDKLYAPD
+347 ASGDRLYAAD
-357 TIEVVLPGIDDGDY
+357 TVEVVLPGIDDGDY
-371 LVELRRGNVKR
+371 LVELRSGNVKR

-388 RSLSIASRKDA
+388 RSLSIAARKDA

-482 EFASSSTGET
+482 EFASSGTGET

-504 YKPGETLRFKAVLYQ
+504 YKPGETLCFKAVLYQ

-642 YEVWEYSRT
+642 YEVREYSRT
-651 ILSGTLALG
+651 ILLGTLALG

-714 ESGAQARVSAQDWSD
+714 ESGAKARVSAQDWSD

-765 RVSASGTG
+765 RVSASGSG

-779 TLRLP
+779 TLELP

-893 MFDCRDDW
+893 MFDCRDEY

-940 VDSALPG
+940 VDRTLPG

-964 AVFDKSSETFGAN
+964 AVFDKSSEAFGAN

-1015 DVAIVYGKPSGR
+1015 DVAIVYGKPYGR

-1057 AVFDDDVSGSA
+1057 AVFDDDASGSA
-1068 TGQVRSDFSTSLA
+1068 TGPVRSDFSTSLA

-1111 YAHNK
+1111 YAHDK

-1187 KKVTVPAGASLPLS
+1187 KKVTVPAGAALPLS

-1287 AMLLDALPAKVD
+1287 AMLLDALPGKVD

-1385 GRSELTA
+1385 G
-1392 GRSELT
+1392 
-1398 AGRSDSVPGGFDAGS
+1398 GFD
-1413 AGSDSVSGGSGLTA
+1413 
-1427 GGSEL
+1427 
-1432 TDGRSELTAGGSD
+1432 
-1445 SVSGG
+1445 
-1450 SGLTAGGSEPAP
+1450 
-1462 GGFNPAPSV
+1462 PAPSV

-1520 AVKDNL
+1520 AVKENL

-1534 RYLTPTARDGRGL
+1534 RYLTPSARDGRGL
-1547 QGMILQKARRIATL
+1547 QGLILQKARRIATL

-1568 EGKALASAWGI
+1568 DGKALASAWGI

-1636 FDDES
+1636 FDDEY

-1650 LPTPA
+1650 LPTPSA
-1655 ALADGIRLW
+1655 GLPTPSAGLPTPSALADGIRLW

-1686 VLRGGDSVLEPRVV
+1686 VLRGGDSVLGTRVV

-1730 PATSATSAPE
+1730 PATSATSGPE
-1740 ASGAAASPASLA
+1740 ATGAAASPASLA
-1752 GGGSFSPASL
+1752 
-1762 DDGGTASGPAV
+1762 
-1773 TDGTSTASS
+1773 
-1782 LASGGSV
+1782 SGGSV
-1789 SPASLAGGETAFGP
+1789 SSASLAGGETAFGP
-1803 AVTDGTSTASSLA
+1803 AVTDGTSTASSI
-1816 SGGSVSPASL
+1816 SGG
-1826 ASGGTASC
+1826 G
-1834 PAVTDG
+1834 
-1840 TSTASSLSGG
+1840 
-1850 DRSDSPDGRIR
+1850 RSASPDGRIR

-1905 QLSRNYGWWQGVIR
+1905 QLSRNYGWWLGIIR

-1924 TITPQG
+1924 SITPQG

-1986 RGSVRT
+1986 RSSVRT

>member
-1 MKKIF
+1 MLQTDMKKIF

-79 YDAATEAFGVAVSRN
+79 YDAATEAFGVAVFRN

-116 VTFFHRSGEGYPAD
+116 VTFIHRSGEGYPAD

-140 TGRNTAFYT
+140 TGRNIAFYT

-222 MEECLRFAGEHR
+222 MEECLRFAGEHK

-271 REYEEERKSY
+271 REYEEERKTY

-300 GTLKAKALA
+300 GTLKAKDLA

-347 ASGDKLYAPD
+347 ASGDRLYAAD
-357 TIEVVLPGIDDGDY
+357 TVEVVLPGIDDGDY
-371 LVELRRGNVKR
+371 LVELRSGNVKR
-382 ESRYSR
+382 ESRYFR

-422 CFRSGELRSTAR
+422 CFRSGELRSTAK

-482 EFASSSTGET
+482 EFASSGTGET

-519 ARTDGSSVVGQ
+519 ARTDGSSVAGQ

-595 VVDEFV
+595 IVDEFV

-779 TLRLP
+779 TLELP
-784 SAGAYSLKMD
+784 STGAYSLKMD
-794 VKAVGRSGRTISAS
+794 VKAVGRGGRTISAS

-838 NGSLRPGED
+838 DGSLRPGED

-893 MFDCRDDW
+893 MFDCRDEY

-940 VDSALPG
+940 VDRTLPG

-964 AVFDKSSETFGAN
+964 AVFDKSSEAFGAN

-1015 DVAIVYGKPSGR
+1015 DVAIVYGKPYGR

-1057 AVFDDDVSGSA
+1057 AVFDDDASGSA
-1068 TGQVRSDFSTSLA
+1068 TGPVRSDFSTSLA

-1111 YAHNK
+1111 YAHDK

-1187 KKVTVPAGASLPLS
+1187 KKVTVPAGAALPLS

-1261 AVLKQLRESFTGISS
+1261 VVLKQLRESFTGISS

-1287 AMLLDALPAKVD
+1287 AMLLDALPGKVD

-1385 GRSELTA
+1385 GRS
-1392 GRSELT
+1392 
-1398 AGRSDSVPGGFDAGS
+1398 DSVPCGFDAGS

-1427 GGSEL
+1427 GGS
-1432 TDGRSELTAGGSD
+1432 DSAPGGFDSGSAGSDSVSAGSD

-1450 SGLTAGGSEPAP
+1450 SDSAPGGFDSGSAGSDSVSGGSEPAP
-1462 GGFNPAPSV
+1462 GGFDPAPSV

-1480 HGRAMPFW
+1480 HGCAMPFW

-1636 FDDES
+1636 FDDEY
-1641 VRKVTPSAG
+1641 VRTVTPSAG
-1650 LPTPA
+1650 LPTLSAGLPTPS

-1686 VLRGGDSVLEPRVV
+1686 VLRGGDSVLGTRVV

-1730 PATSATSAPE
+1730 PATSATSGPE
-1740 ASGAAASPASLA
+1740 VASGAASSA
-1752 GGGSFSPASL
+1752 
-1762 DDGGTASGPAV
+1762 
-1773 TDGTSTASS
+1773 S

-1789 SPASLAGGETAFGP
+1789 SSASLAGGETAFGP
-1803 AVTDGTSTASSLA
+1803 AVTDGTSTASSI
-1816 SGGSVSPASL
+1816 SGG
-1826 ASGGTASC
+1826 G
-1834 PAVTDG
+1834 
-1840 TSTASSLSGG
+1840 
-1850 DRSDSPDGRIR
+1850 RSASPDGRIR

-1905 QLSRNYGWWQGVIR
+1905 QLSRNYGWWLGIIR

-1924 TITPQG
+1924 SITPQG

-1986 RGSVRT
+1986 RSSVRT

>member
-79 YDAATEAFGVAVSRN
+79 YDAATEAFGVAVFRN

-116 VTFFHRSGEGYPAD
+116 VTFIHRSGEGYPAD

-140 TGRNTAFYT
+140 TGRNIAFYT

-222 MEECLRFAGEHR
+222 MEECLRFAGEHK

-271 REYEEERKSY
+271 REYEEERKTY

-300 GTLKAKALA
+300 GTLKAKDLA

-347 ASGDKLYAPD
+347 ASGDRLYAAD
-357 TIEVVLPGIDDGDY
+357 TVEVVLPGIDDGDY
-371 LVELRRGNVKR
+371 LVELRSGNVKR
-382 ESRYSR
+382 ESRYFR

-422 CFRSGELRSTAR
+422 CFRSGELRSTAK

-482 EFASSSTGET
+482 EFASSGTGET

-519 ARTDGSSVVGQ
+519 ARADGSSVAGQ
-530 GCPVSVSLK
+530 GCPVSVSFK

-595 VVDEFV
+595 IVDEFV

-779 TLRLP
+779 TLELP
-784 SAGAYSLKMD
+784 STGAYSLKMD
-794 VKAVGRSGRTISAS
+794 VKAVGRGGRTISAS

-838 NGSLRPGED
+838 DGSLRPGED

-893 MFDCRDDW
+893 MFDCRDEY

-940 VDSALPG
+940 VDRTLPG

-964 AVFDKSSETFGAN
+964 AVFDKSSEAFGAN

-1015 DVAIVYGKPSGR
+1015 DVAIVYGKPYGR

-1057 AVFDDDVSGSA
+1057 AVFDDDASGSA
-1068 TGQVRSDFSTSLA
+1068 TGPVRSDFSTSLA

-1111 YAHNK
+1111 YAHDK

-1187 KKVTVPAGASLPLS
+1187 KKVTVPAGAALPLS

-1261 AVLKQLRESFTGISS
+1261 AVLKQLRERFTGISS

-1371 CRLGLAA
+1371 CRLGLA
-1378 GRSELTA
+1378 
-1385 GRSELTA
+1385 
-1392 GRSELT
+1392 
-1398 AGRSDSVPGGFDAGS
+1398 P
-1413 AGSDSVSGGSGLTA
+1413 
-1427 GGSEL
+1427 
-1432 TDGRSELTAGGSD
+1432 GRSELTAGGFD
-1445 SVSGG
+1445 
-1450 SGLTAGGSEPAP
+1450 
-1462 GGFNPAPSV
+1462 PAPSV

-1520 AVKDNL
+1520 AVKENL

-1534 RYLTPTARDGRGL
+1534 RYLTPSARDGRGL
-1547 QGMILQKARRIATL
+1547 QGLILQKARRIATL

-1568 EGKALASAWGI
+1568 DGKALASAWGI

-1636 FDDES
+1636 FDDEY

-1650 LPTPA
+1650 LPTPSA
-1655 ALADGIRLW
+1655 GLPTPSALADGIRLW

-1686 VLRGGDSVLEPRVV
+1686 VLRGGDSVLGTRVV

-1730 PATSATSAPE
+1730 PATSATSGPE
-1740 ASGAAASPASLA
+1740 ATGAAA
-1752 GGGSFSPASL
+1752 SPASL

-1782 LASGGSV
+1782 LSGGGRSA
-1789 SPASLAGGETAFGP
+1789 SPASLAAG
-1803 AVTDGTSTASSLA
+1803 VK
-1816 SGGSVSPASL
+1816 SGSA
-1826 ASGGTASC
+1826 A
-1834 PAVTDG
+1834 
-1840 TSTASSLSGG
+1840 
-1850 DRSDSPDGRIR
+1850 GRIR
-1861 EEISEGAEL
+1861 EEISEGTEL

-1986 RGSVRT
+1986 RGSVWT

>member
-79 YDAATEAFGVAVSRN
+79 YDAATEAFSVAVSRN

-116 VTFFHRSGEGYPAD
+116 VTFFRRSGEGYPAD

-149 GFSLPD
+149 FFSLPD

-174 WKVCSENEAF
+174 WTVCSENEAF

-251 DSLDRADAA
+251 DSLDRADA
-260 SPGYEDLLSLC
+260 SSSGYEDLLSLC
-271 REYEEERKSY
+271 REYEEERKTY

-300 GTLKAKALA
+300 GTLKAKDLA

-371 LVELRRGNVKR
+371 LVELRSENVKW

-388 RSLSIASRKDA
+388 RSLSIAARKDA

-482 EFASSSTGET
+482 EFASSGTGET

-651 ILSGTLALG
+651 ILSGTLALR

-752 ALPVSYTLVDPEG
+752 ALPVSYTLIDPEG
-765 RVSASGTG
+765 RVSASGSG

-779 TLRLP
+779 TLELP

-838 NGSLRPGED
+838 DGSLRPGED

-893 MFDCRDDW
+893 MFDCRDEY

-940 VDSALPG
+940 VDRTLPG

-958 DAEVVA
+958 DAEAVA

-1001 TGENLPLGYDSMTE
+1001 SGENLPLGYDSMTE

-1033 SSVAMNDRVASAPDV
+1033 SSVAMNDLVASAPDV

-1057 AVFDDDVSGSA
+1057 AVFDDDASLSA

-1111 YAHNK
+1111 YAHDK

-1125 EFVVSLPVRLSVVQ
+1125 KFVVSLPVRLSVVQ

-1154 LNSLS
+1154 VNSLS

-1187 KKVTVPAGASLPLS
+1187 KKVTVPAGAALPLS

-1261 AVLKQLRESFTGISS
+1261 AVLKQLRERFTGISS

-1358 ALTAAVLERYSRL
+1358 ALTAAVLERYSQL

-1378 GRSELTA
+1378 A
-1385 GRSELTA
+1385 
-1392 GRSELT
+1392 
-1398 AGRSDSVPGGFDAGS
+1398 GFD
-1413 AGSDSVSGGSGLTA
+1413 
-1427 GGSEL
+1427 
-1432 TDGRSELTAGGSD
+1432 
-1445 SVSGG
+1445 
-1450 SGLTAGGSEPAP
+1450 
-1462 GGFNPAPSV
+1462 PAPSV

-1520 AVKDNL
+1520 AVKENL

-1534 RYLTPTARDGRGL
+1534 RYLTPSARDGRGL
-1547 QGMILQKARRIATL
+1547 QGLILQKARRIATL

-1568 EGKALASAWGI
+1568 DGKALASAWGI

-1636 FDDES
+1636 FDDEY

-1650 LPTPA
+1650 LPTPSA
-1655 ALADGIRLW
+1655 GLPTPSALADGIRLW

-1686 VLRGGDSVLEPRVV
+1686 VLRGGDSVLGTRVV

-1730 PATSATSAPE
+1730 PATSATSGPE
-1740 ASGAAASPASLA
+1740 ATSGAASPASLA
-1752 GGGSFSPASL
+1752 V
-1762 DDGGTASGPAV
+1762 GGT
-1773 TDGTSTASS
+1773 T
-1782 LASGGSV
+1782 
-1789 SPASLAGGETAFGP
+1789 SPASLATG
-1803 AVTDGTSTASSLA
+1803 VQ
-1816 SGGSVSPASL
+1816 SGSA
-1826 ASGGTASC
+1826 A
-1834 PAVTDG
+1834 
-1840 TSTASSLSGG
+1840 
-1850 DRSDSPDGRIR
+1850 GRIR
-1861 EEISEGAEL
+1861 EEISEGTEL

-1986 RGSVRT
+1986 RSSVRT

>member
-1 MKKIF
+1 MLQTDMKKIF

-116 VTFFHRSGEGYPAD
+116 VTFFRRSGEGYPAD

-371 LVELRRGNVKR
+371 LVELRSGNVKR

-388 RSLSIASRKDA
+388 RSLSIAARKDA

-714 ESGAQARVSAQDWSD
+714 ESGAQARVSSQDWSD

-779 TLRLP
+779 TLELP

-880 EGVSGKEGSVADV
+880 EGVSGNEGSVADV
-893 MFDCRDDW
+893 MFDCRDEY

-940 VDSALPG
+940 VDRTLPG

-1033 SSVAMNDRVASAPDV
+1033 SSVVMNDRVASAPDV

-1057 AVFDDDVSGSA
+1057 AVFDDDASGSA
-1068 TGQVRSDFSTSLA
+1068 TGPVRSDFSTSLA

-1111 YAHNK
+1111 YAHDK

-1248 SHSAVLLPGADRD
+1248 SHSAVLLSGADRD
-1261 AVLKQLRESFTGISS
+1261 ALLKQLRESFTGISS

-1287 AMLLDALPAKVD
+1287 AMLLDALPGKVD

-1371 CRLGLAA
+1371 CRLGLAPDS
-1378 GRSELTA
+1378 RSELTA
-1385 GRSELTA
+1385 G
-1392 GRSELT
+1392 
-1398 AGRSDSVPGGFDAGS
+1398 GF
-1413 AGSDSVSGGSGLTA
+1413 DSVSGGSGLTA
-1427 GGSEL
+1427 GGS
-1432 TDGRSELTAGGSD
+1432 DSAPGGFD
-1445 SVSGG
+1445 
-1450 SGLTAGGSEPAP
+1450 PAP
-1462 GGFNPAPSV
+1462 GGFDPAPSV

-1547 QGMILQKARRIATL
+1547 QGLILQKARRIATL

-1568 EGKALASAWGI
+1568 DGKALASAWGI

-1655 ALADGIRLW
+1655 AGLPTPSALADGIRLW

-1686 VLRGGDSVLEPRVV
+1686 VLRGGDSVLGTRVV

-1730 PATSATSAPE
+1730 PATSATSGPE
-1740 ASGAAASPASLA
+1740 VASGAASPASLA
-1752 GGGSFSPASL
+1752 GGE
-1762 DDGGTASGPAV
+1762 TASGPAV

-1789 SPASLAGGETAFGP
+1789 SPASLAGGETA
-1803 AVTDGTSTASSLA
+1803 
-1816 SGGSVSPASL
+1816 SG
-1826 ASGGTASC
+1826 

-1850 DRSDSPDGRIR
+1850 GRSASSAGRIR
-1861 EEISEGAEL
+1861 EEISEGTVL

>member
-1 MKKIF
+1 MLQTDMKKIF

-18 AFSLPSNMKTSRST
+18 AFSLHSNMKTSRST

-79 YDAATEAFGVAVSRN
+79 YDAATEAFYVAVSRN

-116 VTFFHRSGEGYPAD
+116 VTFFRRSGEGYPAD

-174 WKVCSENEAF
+174 LKVCSENEAF

-260 SPGYEDLLSLC
+260 SSGYEDLLSLC
-271 REYEEERKSY
+271 REYEEERKTY

-357 TIEVVLPGIDDGDY
+357 TIEVVLPGVDDGDY
-371 LVELRRGNVKR
+371 LVELRSGNVKW

-388 RSLSIASRKDA
+388 RSLSIAARKDA

-422 CFRSGELRSTAR
+422 CFRSGELRSTAK

-482 EFASSSTGET
+482 EFASSGTGET

-601 LPDYVISFEPS
+601 LPDYVINFEPS

-651 ILSGTLALG
+651 ILSGTLALR

-752 ALPVSYTLVDPEG
+752 ALPVSYTLIDPEG
-765 RVSASGTG
+765 RVSASGSG

-838 NGSLRPGED
+838 DGSLRPGED

-893 MFDCRDDW
+893 MFDCRDEY

-916 SFSYSKTFVREREMP
+916 SFSYSKTFVREREIP

-940 VDSALPG
+940 VDRTLPG

-964 AVFDKSSETFGAN
+964 AVFDKSSEVFGAN

-1057 AVFDDDVSGSA
+1057 DVFDDDASLSA
-1068 TGQVRSDFSTSLA
+1068 TGPVRSDFSTSLA

-1111 YAHNK
+1111 YAHDK

-1154 LNSLS
+1154 VNSLS

-1187 KKVTVPAGASLPLS
+1187 KKVTVPAGAALPLS

-1239 KEDCQVITE
+1239 KEDCKVITE

-1358 ALTAAVLERYSRL
+1358 ALTAAVLERYSQL

-1378 GRSELTA
+1378 GRSELA
-1385 GRSELTA
+1385 A
-1392 GRSELT
+1392 
-1398 AGRSDSVPGGFDAGS
+1398 GGFDSVSGGSDPGS

-1427 GGSEL
+1427 G
-1432 TDGRSELTAGGSD
+1432 R
-1445 SVSGG
+1445 
-1450 SGLTAGGSEPAP
+1450 SEPAP
-1462 GGFNPAPSV
+1462 GGFDPGSGGSDWVSGGSEPALGGFDPAPSV

-1520 AVKDNL
+1520 AVKENL

-1534 RYLTPTARDGRGL
+1534 RYLTPSARDGRGL
-1547 QGMILQKARRIATL
+1547 QGLILQKARRIATL

-1568 EGKALASAWGI
+1568 DGKALASAWGI

-1636 FDDES
+1636 FDDEY

-1650 LPTPA
+1650 LPTPS

-1686 VLRGGDSVLEPRVV
+1686 VLRGGDSVLGTRVV

-1730 PATSATSAPE
+1730 PATSATSGPE
-1740 ASGAAASPASLA
+1740 ATSGAASPASLA
-1752 GGGSFSPASL
+1752 V
-1762 DDGGTASGPAV
+1762 GGT
-1773 TDGTSTASS
+1773 T
-1782 LASGGSV
+1782 
-1789 SPASLAGGETAFGP
+1789 SPASLATG
-1803 AVTDGTSTASSLA
+1803 VQ
-1816 SGGSVSPASL
+1816 SGSA
-1826 ASGGTASC
+1826 A
-1834 PAVTDG
+1834 
-1840 TSTASSLSGG
+1840 
-1850 DRSDSPDGRIR
+1850 GRIR
-1861 EEISEGAEL
+1861 EEISEGTEL

-1905 QLSRNYGWWQGVIR
+1905 QLSRNYGWWLGILR

-1924 TITPQG
+1924 SITPQG

>member
-116 VTFFHRSGEGYPAD
+116 VTFFRRSGEGYPAD

-271 REYEEERKSY
+271 REYEEERKTY

-347 ASGDKLYAPD
+347 ASGDRLYAAD
-357 TIEVVLPGIDDGDY
+357 TVEVVLPGIDDGDY
-371 LVELRRGNVKR
+371 LVELRSGNVKR

-388 RSLSIASRKDA
+388 RSLSIAARKDA

-422 CFRSGELRSTAR
+422 CFRSGELRSTAK

-482 EFASSSTGET
+482 EFASSGTGET

-581 APGDSRPTMRSRTV
+581 APGDSRPTMRTRTV

-612 DSLFLSGDTV
+612 DSLFLAGDTV

-765 RVSASGTG
+765 RVSASGSG

-779 TLRLP
+779 TLELP

-893 MFDCRDDW
+893 MFDCRDEY

-940 VDSALPG
+940 VDRTLPG
-947 ARYGISLSTDP
+947 ARYGISISTDP

-1057 AVFDDDVSGSA
+1057 AVFDDDASGSA
-1068 TGQVRSDFSTSLA
+1068 TGPVRSDFSTSLA

-1111 YAHNK
+1111 YAHDK

-1187 KKVTVPAGASLPLS
+1187 KKVTVPAGAALPLS

-1261 AVLKQLRESFTGISS
+1261 VVLKQLRERFTGISS

-1325 SGECTDGELM
+1325 SSECTDEELM

-1358 ALTAAVLERYSRL
+1358 ALTAAVLERYSQL

-1378 GRSELTA
+1378 G
-1385 GRSELTA
+1385 
-1392 GRSELT
+1392 
-1398 AGRSDSVPGGFDAGS
+1398 GFD
-1413 AGSDSVSGGSGLTA
+1413 
-1427 GGSEL
+1427 
-1432 TDGRSELTAGGSD
+1432 
-1445 SVSGG
+1445 
-1450 SGLTAGGSEPAP
+1450 
-1462 GGFNPAPSV
+1462 PAPSV

-1520 AVKDNL
+1520 AVKENL

-1534 RYLTPTARDGRGL
+1534 HYLTPSARDGRGL

-1636 FDDES
+1636 FDDEY
-1641 VRKVTPSAG
+1641 VRKVAPSAG
-1650 LPTPA
+1650 LPTPS

-1686 VLRGGDSVLEPRVV
+1686 VLRGGDSVLETRVV

-1730 PATSATSAPE
+1730 PATSASSDPE
-1740 ASGAAASPASLA
+1740 ATSGAASPASLA
-1752 GGGSFSPASL
+1752 VGGTTSPASL
-1762 DDGGTASGPAV
+1762 AAGGSVSPASLAGGGTASGPAV

-1782 LASGGSV
+1782 LSGGGRSA
-1789 SPASLAGGETAFGP
+1789 SSASLAAG
-1803 AVTDGTSTASSLA
+1803 VQ
-1816 SGGSVSPASL
+1816 SGSA
-1826 ASGGTASC
+1826 A
-1834 PAVTDG
+1834 
-1840 TSTASSLSGG
+1840 
-1850 DRSDSPDGRIR
+1850 GRIR
-1861 EEISEGAEL
+1861 EEISEGTEL

-1905 QLSRNYGWWQGVIR
+1905 QLSRNYGWWLGVIR

-1924 TITPQG
+1924 SITPQG

-1986 RGSVRT
+1986 RSSVRT